1 MLKNNKKDIYSIRK
15 VHGIVGSLL
24 IGMSILGAAQLAQ
37 QNNTNL
43 EVGETQSQMSLP
55 RKDTWDGKWV
65 APKMGETI
73 NRANYNEGD
82 IHSIVRLKSDKGIGT
97 GTFVRKNTILTAAH
111 VVADGNNLTYTTKYK
126 GKYIT
131 RPIKKSQIHLFRSSK
146 GKVYNPG
153 EEFNSDQQYV
163 DLALITLDDN
173 IHEINPRVTK
183 LMDIVDTPWVSN
195 SGDPIKYR
203 GIPDSQGGLFNDKDI
218 YESKGRITHFGRNF
232 PFTREKFIDYS
243 KTAGDTGMT
252 GAAVQNKDGYIYGVY
267 IGNEAGETDVYDSAN
282 SLSLEFSKE
291 HLDWIYSLINKNS
304 NQNRDRTERNSSSV
318 AENQGNKVLHNNTT
332 KKPENAKHTDP
343 RDWMGGGG
351 FGNASS
357 APSRS
362 SQPVNAGGVTVSG
375 GGNSTSHTT
384 SIGNR
389 SNYNEIAKPDLRNNN
404 TDNNTVNNT
413 RPWKIENTIHNKSAK
428 IIFKLLT
435 EKYGLSGESASGW
448 MAIMEYE
455 SLFHPYQ
462 TGIGTDSNHYGLFM
476 LNENRYKSSKYYKE
490 NATLEEEIA
499 NQIQFFIDN
508 HVLSESS
515 QSFLKEN
522 NIKDIN
528 LVDNLSGISTNILHK
543 LLNNNNSDVNEN
555 IIKVSEEINEFF
567 NKDKIKA
574 DHNKLLKNKLIKEI
588 KNSTESKPADKPSSD
603 NTENKP
609 VNKPSSANT
618 ENKPVN
624 KPSSTNTETK
634 PVNKPSSTNTETKP
648 VDKPSSTNT
657 GNKPVDKPSST
668 NTEAKPA
675 DKPSSSNTE
684 TKPVD
689 KPSSANT
696 EAKPADKPSSAN
708 TENKPVD
715 KPSST
720 NTETKPVDKPSS
732 ANTENK
738 PADKPSST
746 NTENKPVNKPSS
758 TNTETKP
765 VDKPSSAN
773 TEAKPVDKP
782 STNNKQTVE
791 NKVIVKDKN
800 NLTKEEINK
809 INDKIKE
816 TKPESFVINTT
827 KDIKDLKLSDKD
839 VISSLIDNNLEG
851 KKVSEIEVKNE
862 LPKNEKG
869 IIIAKVE
876 ENKETKT
883 NKLVLETIPSK
894 DLIVEE
900 KENNKLL
907 EKEKEIDNIVEDVN
921 NDEVKNLVAEKDEL
935 KVTRFISKDGKE
947 IKDAEVG
954 ENKDK
959 EIKDKDGNVY
969 ELETTE
975 TKDGITTNV
984 YKLKEDK
991 VTEKEEK
998 PENKLEDKSQSVKP
1012 DKKADE
1018 DKISDIIDDVNK
1030 VDEKENKLSED
1041 GTKALI
1047 NEKEELKVTKFV
1059 TKDGKE
1065 IKEAEVG
1072 EDKDKEVKDKDG
1084 NVYELETTET
1094 KDGITTNVYK
1104 LKSEDKKVS
1113 PTEIEDKTISPVEVN
1128 ENTKPENKSD
1138 LEEIKKETKKDK
1150 KSSNDSNLNTERTNT
1165 SSKVNNN
1172 SNKNTSNNS
1181 SSSNSETT
1189 RQTPNTSVGNNNSAL
1204 LFGTS
1209 LMSAGLAGIAL
1220 KRRKNN

>member
-97 GTFVRKNTILTAAH
+97 GTFVRKNAILTAAH

-131 RPIKKSQIHLFRSSK
+131 REIKKSQIHLFRSSK

-173 IHEINPRVTK
+173 IYEINPRVTK
-183 LMDIVDTPWVSN
+183 LMDIVDSPWVSN

-203 GIPDSQGGLFNDKDI
+203 GIPASQGGLFNDKDI
-218 YESKGRITHFGRNF
+218 YESKGRITHFARDYAY
-232 PFTREKFIDYS
+232 TREKFIDYS

-252 GAAVQNKDGYIYGVY
+252 GAAVQNEDGYIYGVY
-267 IGNEAGETDVYDSAN
+267 IGNEAGDQEVYHSAN
-282 SLSLEFSKE
+282 SMSLEFSKE
-291 HLDWIYSLINKNS
+291 HLDWIYSIITKNS
-304 NQNRDRTERNSSSV
+304 NQSRNKNERNSSAV
-318 AENQGNKVLHNNTT
+318 AENQGNKILNLNTT
-332 KKPENAKHTDP
+332 KKPDNAKHADP

-351 FGNASS
+351 FGNFSTETSRNSQHVGVGGFSS
-357 APSRS
+357 PKTD
-362 SQPVNAGGVTVSG
+362 NL
-375 GGNSTSHTT
+375 TSNTIT
-384 SIGNR
+384 DSNR
-389 SNYNEIAKPDLRNNN
+389 SNYNDIAKPDLRNNN
-404 TDNNTVNNT
+404 NTNTNLLNNV
-413 RPWKIENTIHNKSAK
+413 RPWKIENTIQNKSAK

-448 MAIMEYE
+448 MANIEYE

-462 TGIGTDSNHYGLFM
+462 KDTGIDSFNSGNYGLFM
-476 LNENRYKSSKYYKE
+476 LNENKYKSSKYYKE
-490 NATLEEEIA
+490 NATLEEEIS

-528 LVDNLSGISTNILHK
+528 LVDNSFGTSTNILHK
-543 LLNNNNSDVNEN
+543 LLIKNNSDVDEG

-588 KNSTESKPADKPSSD
+588 KNSTE
-603 NTENKP
+603 
-609 VNKPSSANT
+609 
-618 ENKPVN
+618 
-624 KPSSTNTETK
+624 TK
-634 PVNKPSSTNTETKP
+634 PVNKPSTS
-648 VDKPSSTNT
+648 
-657 GNKPVDKPSST
+657 
-668 NTEAKPA
+668 
-675 DKPSSSNTE
+675 
-684 TKPVD
+684 
-689 KPSSANT
+689 
-696 EAKPADKPSSAN
+696 N
-708 TENKPVD
+708 TENKPVS
-715 KPSST
+715 KPST
-720 NTETKPVDKPSS
+720 
-732 ANTENK
+732 
-738 PADKPSST
+738 T
-746 NTENKPVNKPSS
+746 NTENKPTDKHST
-758 TNTETKP
+758 TNTESKP
-765 VDKPSSAN
+765 VS
-773 TEAKPVDKP
+773 KP
-782 STNNKQTVE
+782 STNKQTIE

-800 NLTKEEINK
+800 NLTKEEVNK

-816 TKPESFVINTT
+816 TKPESFIINTT
-827 KDIKDLKLSDKD
+827 KDIKNLKLSDKD
-839 VISSLIDNNLEG
+839 VIFSLMDNNLEN
-851 KKVSEIEVKNE
+851 KKVSKIEIKNE

-869 IIIAKVE
+869 IIVATVE

-935 KVTRFISKDGKE
+935 KVTRFVTKDGKE

-969 ELETTE
+969 ELQTTE

-984 YKLKEDK
+984 YKLKENK

-998 PENKLEDKSQSVKP
+998 TENKLEDKSQSVKP

-1030 VDEKENKLSED
+1030 VDEKENKPSED

-1047 NEKEELKVTKFV
+1047 NEKEELKVTKFI
-1059 TKDGKE
+1059 TKNGKE

-1072 EDKDKEVKDKDG
+1072 KNKDKEVKDKDG

-1104 LKSEDKKVS
+1104 LKSEYQRVS
-1113 PTEIEDKTISPVEVN
+1113 PNEIENKTISPVEVN

-1138 LEEIKKETKKDK
+1138 LAEIKKETKKDK
-1150 KSSNDSNLNTERTNT
+1150 KLSNDSNLNTERTNT

-1172 SNKNTSNNS
+1172 LNKNTSNNS
-1181 SSSNSETT
+1181 SSSNNETT
-1189 RQTPNTSVGNNNSAL
+1189 RQTPNTSVGNNNSSL

-1209 LMSAGLAGIAL
+1209 LMSAGLASIAL

>member
-65 APKMGETI
+65 APYMGNTI
-73 NRANYNEGD
+73 NRTNYNAGD
-82 IHSIVRLKSDKGIGT
+82 VHSIVRLKSDKGIGT
-97 GTFVRKNTILTAAH
+97 GTFIRKNTILTAAH

-131 RPIKKSQIHLFRSSK
+131 RPIKKSQIHLFKSK
-146 GKVYNPG
+146 DGKVYNPG

-173 IHEINPRVTK
+173 IHEINPRVTI

-195 SGDPIKYR
+195 SGDPIRYR
-203 GIPDSQGGLFNDKDI
+203 GIPASQGGLFNDKDI
-218 YESKGRITHFGRNF
+218 YEANGRITHFGRNYSYI
-232 PFTREKFIDYS
+232 REKFIDYS

-252 GAAVQNKDGYIYGVY
+252 GAAVQNADGYVYGVY
-267 IGNEAGETDVYDSAN
+267 IGNEAGEQENYSSAN
-282 SLSLEFSKE
+282 SMSLEFSQE
-291 HLDWIYSLINKNS
+291 HLDWIYSLITKNS
-304 NQNRDRTERNSSSV
+304 NQNRNKSERNSSSV
-318 AENQGNKVLHNNTT
+318 AENQGNHELAPGITS
-332 KKPENAKHTDP
+332 KPENAKHTDP

-362 SQPVNAGGVTVSG
+362 SQPVNAGGVSVSG

-384 SIGNR
+384 SISNR

-404 TDNNTVNNT
+404 TDNNIVNNI

-462 TGIGTDSNHYGLFM
+462 TGIGNDSNHYGLFM
-476 LNENRYKSSKYYKE
+476 LNENTYKSSKYYKE

-499 NQIQFFIDN
+499 NQLQFFIDN
-508 HVLSESS
+508 HILSESS

-528 LVDNLSGISTNILHK
+528 LVDNSSGISTNILHK

-588 KNSTESKPADKPSSD
+588 KNSTESKPADKPSS
-603 NTENKP
+603 
-609 VNKPSSANT
+609 ANT

-624 KPSSTNTETK
+624 KPSSTNTEA
-634 PVNKPSSTNTETKP
+634 KP

-657 GNKPVDKPSST
+657 ENKPINKPSST

-675 DKPSSSNTE
+675 DKPSS
-684 TKPVD
+684 
-689 KPSSANT
+689 A
-696 EAKPADKPSSAN
+696 
-708 TENKPVD
+708 
-715 KPSST
+715 
-720 NTETKPVDKPSS
+720 
-732 ANTENK
+732 
-738 PADKPSST
+738 

-773 TEAKPVDKP
+773 TENKPVNKPSSTNTETKPVDKP

-827 KDIKDLKLSDKD
+827 KNIKDLKLSDKD
-839 VISSLIDNNLEG
+839 VISSLIENNLES

-894 DLIVEE
+894 NLIVEE

-935 KVTRFISKDGKE
+935 KVTRFVTKDGKEIREAEVGENKDKEVKDKDGNVYELETTDTKDGITTNVYKLKENKNTEKEEKPENKLEDKSQSVKPDKKTDEDKISDIIDDVNKVDEKENKPSEDGTKALINEKDELKVTKFVTKDGKE

-969 ELETTE
+969 ELETAE
-975 TKDGITTNV
+975 TKDGITTN
-984 YKLKEDK
+984 
-991 VTEKEEK
+991 
-998 PENKLEDKSQSVKP
+998 
-1012 DKKADE
+1012 
-1018 DKISDIIDDVNK
+1018 I
-1030 VDEKENKLSED
+1030 
-1041 GTKALI
+1041 
-1047 NEKEELKVTKFV
+1047 
-1059 TKDGKE
+1059 
-1065 IKEAEVG
+1065 
-1072 EDKDKEVKDKDG
+1072 
-1084 NVYELETTET
+1084 
-1094 KDGITTNVYK
+1094 YK

-1113 PTEIEDKTISPVEVN
+1113 PTEIEDKTISPVEIN

-1138 LEEIKKETKKDK
+1138 LPETKKDK
-1150 KSSNDSNLNTERTNT
+1150 KSSNDSNLNKEKTNT
-1165 SSKVNNN
+1165 NSKVNES

-1209 LMSAGLAGIAL
+1209 LMSTGLAGIAL

>member
-97 GTFVRKNTILTAAH
+97 GTFVRKNAILTAAH

-131 RPIKKSQIHLFRSSK
+131 REIKKSQIHLFRSSK

-173 IHEINPRVTK
+173 IYEINPRVTK
-183 LMDIVDTPWVSN
+183 LMDIVDSPWVSN

-203 GIPDSQGGLFNDKDI
+203 GIPASQGGLFNDKDI
-218 YESKGRITHFGRNF
+218 YESKGRITHFARDYAY
-232 PFTREKFIDYS
+232 TREKFIDYS

-252 GAAVQNKDGYIYGVY
+252 GAAVQNEDGYIYGVY
-267 IGNEAGETDVYDSAN
+267 IGNEAGDQEVYHSAN
-282 SLSLEFSKE
+282 SMSLEFSKE
-291 HLDWIYSLINKNS
+291 HLDWIYSIITKNS
-304 NQNRDRTERNSSSV
+304 NQNRNKNERNSSAV
-318 AENQGNKVLHNNTT
+318 AENQGNKILNLNTS
-332 KKPENAKHTDP
+332 KKPDNAKHADP

-351 FGNASS
+351 FGNFSTET
-357 APSRS
+357 SRN
-362 SQPVNAGGVTVSG
+362 SQHVGVGGF
-375 GGNSTSHTT
+375 STSKTDNLTSNTT
-384 SIGNR
+384 SISNR
-389 SNYNEIAKPDLRNNN
+389 SNYNEIAKPDLRNHN

-413 RPWKIENTIHNKSAK
+413 RPWKIENSIHNKSAK

-462 TGIGTDSNHYGLFM
+462 TGIGADSNHYGLFM

-528 LVDNLSGISTNILHK
+528 LVDNSSGISTNILHK
-543 LLNNNNSDVNEN
+543 LLNKNNSDVDEN

-588 KNSTESKPADKPSSD
+588 KNSTESKPADKPSSI
-603 NTENKP
+603 NTEAKP
-609 VNKPSSANT
+609 VEKPSTTNT
-618 ENKPVN
+618 EAKPVEKPSTTNTEAKPVSKPSTTNTETKPVSKPSTTNTETKPAN

-634 PVNKPSSTNTETKP
+634 PANKPSSTNTETKP
-648 VDKPSSTNT
+648 ANKPSTTNT
-657 GNKPVDKPSST
+657 ETKPANKPSTT
-668 NTEAKPA
+668 NTEAKPV
-675 DKPSSSNTE
+675 S
-684 TKPVD
+684 
-689 KPSSANT
+689 
-696 EAKPADKPSSAN
+696 
-708 TENKPVD
+708 
-715 KPSST
+715 
-720 NTETKPVDKPSS
+720 
-732 ANTENK
+732 
-738 PADKPSST
+738 
-746 NTENKPVNKPSS
+746 
-758 TNTETKP
+758 
-765 VDKPSSAN
+765 
-773 TEAKPVDKP
+773 KP
-782 STNNKQTVE
+782 STTKQTVG
-791 NKVIVKDKN
+791 NKVIVKNKN

-809 INDKIKE
+809 INDKVKE

-851 KKVSEIEVKNE
+851 KKVSEIEVNNE

-935 KVTRFISKDGKE
+935 KITRFVTKDGKE
-947 IKDAEVG
+947 IKETEVG

-959 EIKDKDGNVY
+959 EIKDKDGNAY

-998 PENKLEDKSQSVKP
+998 PENKLEDKSQSIKP

-1030 VDEKENKLSED
+1030 VDEKENKPSED

-1059 TKDGKE
+1059 TKEGKE

-1072 EDKDKEVKDKDG
+1072 ENKDKEIKDKDG
-1084 NVYELETTET
+1084 NAYELETTET

-1128 ENTKPENKSD
+1128 ENVKTENKSD
-1138 LEEIKKETKKDK
+1138 LVEIKKETKKDE
-1150 KSSNDSNLNTERTNT
+1150 KSFKDSNLNTERTNT
-1165 SSKVNNN
+1165 SSKVNDN
-1172 SNKNTSNNS
+1172 SNKNTSNNFS
-1181 SSSNSETT
+1181 SLNSETV

>member
-111 VVADGNNLTYTTKYK
+111 VVADGSNLTYTTKYK

-131 RPIKKSQIHLFRSSK
+131 RPIKKSQIHLFKSSK

-183 LMDIVDTPWVSN
+183 LMDIVDTPWISN
-195 SGDPIKYR
+195 SGDHIRYR

-218 YESKGRITHFGRNF
+218 YESKGRIAHFGRNY
-232 PFTREKFIDYS
+232 PFTREKFVDYS

-267 IGNEAGETDVYDSAN
+267 IGNEAGDQETFESAN
-282 SLSLEFSKE
+282 SLSLEFSQE
-291 HLDWIYSLINKNS
+291 HLDWIYSFINKNS
-304 NQNRDRTERNSSSV
+304 NQNRDKSERNSSAV
-318 AENQGNKVLHNNTT
+318 AENQGNHILFDTET

-351 FGNASS
+351 FG
-357 APSRS
+357 
-362 SQPVNAGGVTVSG
+362 
-375 GGNSTSHTT
+375 GNSAEPSKWKQSQGSSGAAGSTSGSSISNT
-384 SIGNR
+384 SLTGHS
-389 SNYNEIAKPDLRNNN
+389 SNYTENSKPDLRNNN
-404 TDNNTVNNT
+404 PETNHVNIEK
-413 RPWKIENTIHNKSAK
+413 PWKSENTINNKSAK

-435 EKYGLSGESASGW
+435 EKYGLSGEAASGW
-448 MAIMEYE
+448 MANIESK
-455 SLFHPYQ
+455 SLFNPYQ
-462 TGIGTDSNHYGLFM
+462 KQESNGLFNLNSYGLFM
-476 LNENRYKSSKYYKE
+476 VNENNYKASKYYKE
-490 NATLEEEIA
+490 NSSLEDEIA

-515 QSFLKEN
+515 QNFLKEN

-528 LVDNLSGISTNILHK
+528 LVDNSPATTTNILYK
-543 LLNNNNSDVNEN
+543 LIMRNNSDANRYTLNVA
-555 IIKVSEEINEFF
+555 KEIDELF
-567 NKDKIKA
+567 NKDKITA
-574 DHNKLLKNKLIKEI
+574 DQNKLLKNKLIKEI
-588 KNSTESKPADKPSSD
+588 KSS
-603 NTENKP
+603 
-609 VNKPSSANT
+609 
-618 ENKPVN
+618 
-624 KPSSTNTETK
+624 TETK
-634 PVNKPSSTNTETKP
+634 PS
-648 VDKPSSTNT
+648 DKPST
-657 GNKPVDKPSST
+657 
-668 NTEAKPA
+668 
-675 DKPSSSNTE
+675 
-684 TKPVD
+684 
-689 KPSSANT
+689 
-696 EAKPADKPSSAN
+696 N

-715 KPSST
+715 KPSTT
-720 NTETKPVDKPSS
+720 NTTET
-732 ANTENK
+732 K

-746 NTENKPVNKPSS
+746 NAESKPADKPSSTNAETKPVNKPSTTNTES
-758 TNTETKP
+758 KPVNKPSTTNTETKP
-765 VDKPSSAN
+765 
-773 TEAKPVDKP
+773 TDKP
-782 STNNKQTVE
+782 STTNTENKPSTNKQTVE

-800 NLTKEEINK
+800 NLTKEEVNK
-809 INDKIKE
+809 INDKLKE
-816 TKPESFVINTT
+816 TRPESFVINTT

-935 KVTRFISKDGKE
+935 KVTRFVTKDGKE
-947 IKDAEVG
+947 IKEAEVG

-1012 DKKADE
+1012 DKKTDE

-1030 VDEKENKLSED
+1030 VDEKENKPSED

-1072 EDKDKEVKDKDG
+1072 ENKGKEVKDKDG

-1104 LKSEDKKVS
+1104 LKSVDKKVS

-1165 SSKVNNN
+1165 SSKVNDN

>member
-97 GTFVRKNTILTAAH
+97 GTFVRKNAILTAAH

-131 RPIKKSQIHLFRSSK
+131 REIKKSQIHLFRSSK

-173 IHEINPRVTK
+173 IYEINPRVTK
-183 LMDIVDTPWVSN
+183 LMDIVDSPWVSN

-203 GIPDSQGGLFNDKDI
+203 GIPASQGGLFNDKDI
-218 YESKGRITHFGRNF
+218 YESKGRIAHFARDYAY
-232 PFTREKFIDYS
+232 TREKFIDYS

-252 GAAVQNKDGYIYGVY
+252 GAAVQNEDGYIYGVY
-267 IGNEAGETDVYDSAN
+267 IGNEAGDQEVYHSAN
-282 SLSLEFSKE
+282 SMSLEFSKE
-291 HLDWIYSLINKNS
+291 HLDWIYSIITKNS
-304 NQNRDRTERNSSSV
+304 NQNRNKNERNSSAV
-318 AENQGNKVLHNNTT
+318 AENQGNKILNLNTS
-332 KKPENAKHTDP
+332 KKPDNAKHADP

-351 FGNASS
+351 FGNFSTET
-357 APSRS
+357 SRN
-362 SQPVNAGGVTVSG
+362 SQHVGVGGF
-375 GGNSTSHTT
+375 STSKTDNLTSNTT
-384 SIGNR
+384 SISNR
-389 SNYNEIAKPDLRNNN
+389 SNYNEIAKPDLRNHN

-413 RPWKIENTIHNKSAK
+413 RPWKIENSIHNKSAK

-462 TGIGTDSNHYGLFM
+462 TGIGADSNHYGLFM

-528 LVDNLSGISTNILHK
+528 LVDNSSGISTNILHK
-543 LLNNNNSDVNEN
+543 LLNKNNSDVDEN

-588 KNSTESKPADKPSSD
+588 KNSTESKPADKPSSI
-603 NTENKP
+603 NTEAKP
-609 VNKPSSANT
+609 VEKPSTTNT
-618 ENKPVN
+618 EAKPVSKPSTTNTETKPVSKPSTTNTETKPAN

-634 PVNKPSSTNTETKP
+634 PANKPSSTNTETKP
-648 VDKPSSTNT
+648 ANKPSTTNT
-657 GNKPVDKPSST
+657 ETKPANKPSTT
-668 NTEAKPA
+668 NTEAKPV
-675 DKPSSSNTE
+675 S
-684 TKPVD
+684 
-689 KPSSANT
+689 
-696 EAKPADKPSSAN
+696 
-708 TENKPVD
+708 
-715 KPSST
+715 
-720 NTETKPVDKPSS
+720 
-732 ANTENK
+732 
-738 PADKPSST
+738 
-746 NTENKPVNKPSS
+746 
-758 TNTETKP
+758 
-765 VDKPSSAN
+765 
-773 TEAKPVDKP
+773 KP
-782 STNNKQTVE
+782 STTKQTVG
-791 NKVIVKDKN
+791 NKVIVKNKN

-809 INDKIKE
+809 INDKVKE

-851 KKVSEIEVKNE
+851 KKVSEIEVNNE

-935 KVTRFISKDGKE
+935 KITRFVTKDGKE
-947 IKDAEVG
+947 IKETEVG

-959 EIKDKDGNVY
+959 EIKDKDGNAY

-998 PENKLEDKSQSVKP
+998 PENKLEDKSQSIKP

-1030 VDEKENKLSED
+1030 VDEKENKPSED

-1059 TKDGKE
+1059 TKEGKE

-1072 EDKDKEVKDKDG
+1072 ENKDKEIKDKDG
-1084 NVYELETTET
+1084 NAYELETTET

-1128 ENTKPENKSD
+1128 ENVKTENKSD
-1138 LEEIKKETKKDK
+1138 LVEIKKETKKDE
-1150 KSSNDSNLNTERTNT
+1150 KSFKDSNLNTERTNT
-1165 SSKVNNN
+1165 SSKVNDN
-1172 SNKNTSNNS
+1172 SNKNTSNNFS
-1181 SSSNSETT
+1181 SLNSETV

>member
-15 VHGIVGSLL
+15 IHGIVGSLL
-24 IGMSILGAAQLAQ
+24 IGMSILGSAQLAQ

-351 FGNASS
+351 FGTASS

-362 SQPVNAGGVTVSG
+362 SQPVNAGGASVSG
-375 GGNSTSHTT
+375 GGNSTSNTT

-448 MAIMEYE
+448 MTIMEYE

-528 LVDNLSGISTNILHK
+528 LVDNSSGISTNILHK

-588 KNSTESKPADKPSSD
+588 KNSTESKPADKPSSA
-603 NTENKP
+603 NTEAKP
-609 VNKPSSANT
+609 ADKPSSANT

-634 PVNKPSSTNTETKP
+634 PVDKPSSTNTETKP
-648 VDKPSSTNT
+648 ADKPSSTNT
-657 GNKPVDKPSST
+657 ETKPADKPSST

-675 DKPSSSNTE
+675 DKPSS
-684 TKPVD
+684 
-689 KPSSANT
+689 
-696 EAKPADKPSSAN
+696 AN
-708 TENKPVD
+708 TENR
-715 KPSST
+715 
-720 NTETKPVDKPSS
+720 
-732 ANTENK
+732 
-738 PADKPSST
+738 
-746 NTENKPVNKPSS
+746 PVNKPSS
-758 TNTETKP
+758 TNTE
-765 VDKPSSAN
+765 N
-773 TEAKPVDKP
+773 KPVDKP

-800 NLTKEEINK
+800 NLTKEEVNK

-839 VISSLIDNNLEG
+839 VISSLINNNLEG

-876 ENKETKT
+876 ENKEAKT

-894 DLIVEE
+894 DLIIEE

-907 EKEKEIDNIVEDVN
+907 EKEREIDNIVEDVN
-921 NDEVKNLVAEKDEL
+921 NDEVKNLAAEKDEL
-935 KVTRFISKDGKE
+935 KVTRFVTKDGKE

-954 ENKDK
+954 ETKDK

-975 TKDGITTNV
+975 TKDGISTN
-984 YKLKEDK
+984 
-991 VTEKEEK
+991 
-998 PENKLEDKSQSVKP
+998 
-1012 DKKADE
+1012 
-1018 DKISDIIDDVNK
+1018 I
-1030 VDEKENKLSED
+1030 
-1041 GTKALI
+1041 
-1047 NEKEELKVTKFV
+1047 
-1059 TKDGKE
+1059 
-1065 IKEAEVG
+1065 
-1072 EDKDKEVKDKDG
+1072 
-1084 NVYELETTET
+1084 
-1094 KDGITTNVYK
+1094 YK

-1113 PTEIEDKTISPVEVN
+1113 STEIEDKTISPVEIN
-1128 ENTKPENKSD
+1128 ENTKTENKSD
-1138 LEEIKKETKKDK
+1138 LEETKKDK
-1150 KSSNDSNLNTERTNT
+1150 KSSNDSNLNKEKTNT
-1165 SSKVNNN
+1165 NHKVNDS
-1172 SNKNTSNNS
+1172 SNKNTYNNS

-1189 RQTPNTSVGNNNSAL
+1189 RQTPNTSVGNNNSVL

>member
-720 NTETKPVDKPSS
+720 NTE
-732 ANTENK
+732 
-738 PADKPSST
+738 
-746 NTENKPVNKPSS
+746 NKPVNKPSS

-1072 EDKDKEVKDKDG
+1072 ENKDKEVKDKDG

-1104 LKSEDKKVS
+1104 LKSENKKVS

>member
-37 QNNTNL
+37 QNNPNL

-111 VVADGNNLTYTTKYK
+111 VVADGSNLTYTTKYK

-131 RPIKKSQIHLFRSSK
+131 RPIKKSQIHLFKSSK

-362 SQPVNAGGVTVSG
+362 SQPVNAGGASVSG

-389 SNYNEIAKPDLRNNN
+389 SNYNEISKPDLRNHN

-413 RPWKIENTIHNKSAK
+413 RPWRIENTIHNKSAK

-462 TGIGTDSNHYGLFM
+462 TGIGADSNHYGLFM
-476 LNENRYKSSKYYKE
+476 LNENKYKSSKYYKE
-490 NATLEEEIA
+490 NATLEEEIE

-515 QSFLKEN
+515 QIFLKEN

-528 LVDNLSGISTNILHK
+528 LVDNSSGISTNILHK
-543 LLNNNNSDVNEN
+543 LLIKNNSDVNED
-555 IIKVSEEINEFF
+555 IIKVSGEINEFF

-574 DHNKLLKNKLIKEI
+574 DYNKLLKNKLIKEI
-588 KNSTESKPADKPSSD
+588 KNSTESKPADKPSTT

-609 VNKPSSANT
+609 VDKSSSTNTKNKPVDKTSTTNT
-618 ENKPVN
+618 ENKSED
-624 KPSSTNTETK
+624 KPYN
-634 PVNKPSSTNTETKP
+634 TNTETKP
-648 VDKPSSTNT
+648 VDKLSTNT
-657 GNKPVDKPSST
+657 KNKPVDKPSST
-668 NTEAKPA
+668 NTK
-675 DKPSSSNTE
+675 
-684 TKPVD
+684 
-689 KPSSANT
+689 
-696 EAKPADKPSSAN
+696 
-708 TENKPVD
+708 NKPVD
-715 KPSST
+715 KPSTT
-720 NTETKPVDKPSS
+720 NTETKPVD
-732 ANTENK
+732 N
-738 PADKPSST
+738 
-746 NTENKPVNKPSS
+746 
-758 TNTETKP
+758 
-765 VDKPSSAN
+765 
-773 TEAKPVDKP
+773 P
-782 STNNKQTVE
+782 STTKQTVR

-809 INDKIKE
+809 INDKVKEIKA
-816 TKPESFVINTT
+816 ESFVINTT

-839 VISSLIDNNLEG
+839 VVSSLINNNLEG

-894 DLIVEE
+894 DLIIEE

-907 EKEKEIDNIVEDVN
+907 EKEREIDNIVEDVN
-921 NDEVKNLVAEKDEL
+921 NDKVKNLAAEKDEL
-935 KVTRFISKDGKE
+935 KVTRFLTKDGKE

-954 ENKDK
+954 ETKDKEIKDKDGNIYELETAETKDGITTNVYKLKENKNTEKEEKPENKLEDKSQSVKSDKKADEDKISDIIDNVNKVDEKENKPSGDGTKILINEKEELKVTKFVTKDGKEIKDAEVGETKDK

-975 TKDGITTNV
+975 TKDGISTN
-984 YKLKEDK
+984 
-991 VTEKEEK
+991 
-998 PENKLEDKSQSVKP
+998 
-1012 DKKADE
+1012 
-1018 DKISDIIDDVNK
+1018 I
-1030 VDEKENKLSED
+1030 
-1041 GTKALI
+1041 
-1047 NEKEELKVTKFV
+1047 
-1059 TKDGKE
+1059 
-1065 IKEAEVG
+1065 
-1072 EDKDKEVKDKDG
+1072 
-1084 NVYELETTET
+1084 
-1094 KDGITTNVYK
+1094 YK

-1113 PTEIEDKTISPVEVN
+1113 SIEIEDKTISPVEIN
-1128 ENTKPENKSD
+1128 ENTKTENKSD
-1138 LEEIKKETKKDK
+1138 LAETKKNK
-1150 KSSNDSNLNTERTNT
+1150 KSSNDSNLNKEKTNT
-1165 SSKVNNN
+1165 NSKVNDS

-1189 RQTPNTSVGNNNSAL
+1189 RQTPNTSVGNNNSVL

>member
-65 APKMGETI
+65 APYMGNTI
-73 NRANYNEGD
+73 NRTNYNAGD
-82 IHSIVRLKSDKGIGT
+82 VHSIVRLKSDKGIGT
-97 GTFVRKNTILTAAH
+97 GTFIRKNTILTAAH

-131 RPIKKSQIHLFRSSK
+131 RPIKKSQIHLFKSK
-146 GKVYNPG
+146 DGKVYNPG

-195 SGDPIKYR
+195 SGDPIRYR
-203 GIPDSQGGLFNDKDI
+203 GIPASQGGLFNDKDI
-218 YESKGRITHFGRNF
+218 YEVNGRITHFGRNYSYI
-232 PFTREKFIDYS
+232 REKFIDYS

-252 GAAVQNKDGYIYGVY
+252 GAAVQNADGYVYGVY
-267 IGNEAGETDVYDSAN
+267 IGNESGEQENYSSAN
-282 SLSLEFSKE
+282 SMSLEFSKE
-291 HLDWIYSLINKNS
+291 HLDWIYSLITKNS
-304 NQNRDRTERNSSSV
+304 NQNRNKSERNSSSV
-318 AENQGNKVLHNNTT
+318 AENQGNHELAPGITS
-332 KKPENAKHTDP
+332 KPENAKHTDP

-462 TGIGTDSNHYGLFM
+462 TGIGADSNHYGLFM

-528 LVDNLSGISTNILHK
+528 LVDNSSGISTNILHK
-543 LLNNNNSDVNEN
+543 LLIKNNSDVNED
-555 IIKVSEEINEFF
+555 IIKVSGEINEFF

-588 KNSTESKPADKPSSD
+588 KNSTESKPTDKP
-603 NTENKP
+603 
-609 VNKPSSANT
+609 
-618 ENKPVN
+618 
-624 KPSSTNTETK
+624 
-634 PVNKPSSTNTETKP
+634 STNTETKP
-648 VDKPSSTNT
+648 VDKPS
-657 GNKPVDKPSST
+657 
-668 NTEAKPA
+668 A
-675 DKPSSSNTE
+675 
-684 TKPVD
+684 
-689 KPSSANT
+689 
-696 EAKPADKPSSAN
+696 
-708 TENKPVD
+708 
-715 KPSST
+715 T
-720 NTETKPVDKPSS
+720 NTETKPVDKPSTT
-732 ANTENK
+732 NTEIKPVDKPSTTNTEIK
-738 PADKPSST
+738 PADKHSTT
-746 NTENKPVNKPSS
+746 NTETKPADKHST

-765 VDKPSSAN
+765 VN
-773 TEAKPVDKP
+773 KP
-782 STNNKQTVE
+782 STTNTETKPVNKPSTTNTETKPVNKPSTTKQTVE

-800 NLTKEEINK
+800 NLTEEEINK
-809 INDKIKE
+809 INDKVKE

-935 KVTRFISKDGKE
+935 KVTRFVTKDGKE

-975 TKDGITTNV
+975 TKDGITTNI
-984 YKLKEDK
+984 YKLKENK
-991 VTEKEEK
+991 NTEKEEK

-1018 DKISDIIDDVNK
+1018 DKISDIIEDVNK
-1030 VDEKENKLSED
+1030 VDEKENKPSED

-1065 IKEAEVG
+1065 IKDAEVG
-1072 EDKDKEVKDKDG
+1072 ENKDKEIKDKDG
-1084 NVYELETTET
+1084 NVYELETTDT

-1113 PTEIEDKTISPVEVN
+1113 PNEIEDKTISPIEVN

-1138 LEEIKKETKKDK
+1138 LAEIKKEDK
-1150 KSSNDSNLNTERTNT
+1150 KSYNDSNLNTERTNT
-1165 SSKVNNN
+1165 SSKVNDN
-1172 SNKNTSNNS
+1172 SNKNTPNN

>member
-65 APKMGETI
+65 APYMGNTI
-73 NRANYNEGD
+73 NRTNYNAGD
-82 IHSIVRLKSDKGIGT
+82 VHSIVRLKSDKGIGT
-97 GTFVRKNTILTAAH
+97 GTFIRKNTILTAAH
-111 VVADGNNLTYTTKYK
+111 VVADGSNLTYTTKYK

-131 RPIKKSQIHLFRSSK
+131 RPIKKSQIHLFKSK
-146 GKVYNPG
+146 DGKVYNPG

-195 SGDPIKYR
+195 SGDPIRYR
-203 GIPDSQGGLFNDKDI
+203 GIPASQGGLFNDKDI
-218 YESKGRITHFGRNF
+218 YEANGRITHFGRNYSYI
-232 PFTREKFIDYS
+232 REKFIDYS

-252 GAAVQNKDGYIYGVY
+252 GAAVQNADGYVYGVY
-267 IGNEAGETDVYDSAN
+267 IGNESGEQENYSSAN
-282 SLSLEFSKE
+282 SMSLEFSQE
-291 HLDWIYSLINKNS
+291 HLDWIYSLITKNS
-304 NQNRDRTERNSSSV
+304 NQNRNKSERNSSSV
-318 AENQGNKVLHNNTT
+318 AENQGNHELAPGITS
-332 KKPENAKHTDP
+332 KPENAKHTDP

-362 SQPVNAGGVTVSG
+362 SQPVNAGGVTISG

-404 TDNNTVNNT
+404 TDNNTVNNI

-462 TGIGTDSNHYGLFM
+462 TGIGNDSNHYGLFM

-499 NQIQFFIDN
+499 NQLQFFIDN
-508 HVLSESS
+508 HILSESS

-528 LVDNLSGISTNILHK
+528 LVDNSSGISTNILHK

-588 KNSTESKPADKPSSD
+588 KNSTESKPADKPSSA

-609 VNKPSSANT
+609 VNKPSSINTETKPVNKPSSTNTEAKPVDKPSSTNTEAKPSDKPSSANT

-634 PVNKPSSTNTETKP
+634 PV
-648 VDKPSSTNT
+648 
-657 GNKPVDKPSST
+657 
-668 NTEAKPA
+668 
-675 DKPSSSNTE
+675 
-684 TKPVD
+684 
-689 KPSSANT
+689 
-696 EAKPADKPSSAN
+696 
-708 TENKPVD
+708 
-715 KPSST
+715 
-720 NTETKPVDKPSS
+720 
-732 ANTENK
+732 
-738 PADKPSST
+738 DKPSST

-765 VDKPSSAN
+765 VN
-773 TEAKPVDKP
+773 KP

-827 KDIKDLKLSDKD
+827 KNIKDLKLSDKD

-862 LPKNEKG
+862 LPKNEKS

-921 NDEVKNLVAEKDEL
+921 NDEVKNLVAEKNEL
-935 KVTRFISKDGKE
+935 KVTRFVTKAGKE

-991 VTEKEEK
+991 NTGKEEK

-1018 DKISDIIDDVNK
+1018 DKISDIIEDVNK
-1030 VDEKENKLSED
+1030 VDEKENKPSED

-1065 IKEAEVG
+1065 IKDAEVG
-1072 EDKDKEVKDKDG
+1072 ENKDKEIKDKDG
-1084 NVYELETTET
+1084 NVYELETTDT

-1113 PTEIEDKTISPVEVN
+1113 PNEIEDKTISPIEVN

-1138 LEEIKKETKKDK
+1138 LEEIKKEDK
-1150 KSSNDSNLNTERTNT
+1150 KSSNGSNLNTERTNT
-1165 SSKVNNN
+1165 SSKVNDN
-1172 SNKNTSNNS
+1172 SNKNTPNNS

-1204 LFGTS
+1204 LFSTS
-1209 LMSAGLAGIAL
+1209 LMNAGLAGIAL

>member
-267 IGNEAGETDVYDSAN
+267 IGNESGETDVYDSAN

-462 TGIGTDSNHYGLFM
+462 TGIGNDSNHYGLFM

-490 NATLEEEIA
+490 NATLEEEIV

-528 LVDNLSGISTNILHK
+528 LVDNSSGISTNILHK

-588 KNSTESKPADKPSSD
+588 KNSTESKPADKPSSA

-609 VNKPSSANT
+609 VDKPSSTNTEAKPVDKPSSANTEAKPADKPSSANT

-624 KPSSTNTETK
+624 KPSSTNTEAKPVDKPSSANTEAKPADKPSSANTENK
-634 PVNKPSSTNTETKP
+634 PVNKPSSTNTE
-648 VDKPSSTNT
+648 
-657 GNKPVDKPSST
+657 
-668 NTEAKPA
+668 A
-675 DKPSSSNTE
+675 
-684 TKPVD
+684 KPVD

-732 ANTENK
+732 ANTEAK
-738 PADKPSST
+738 PA
-746 NTENKPVNKPSS
+746 
-758 TNTETKP
+758 
-765 VDKPSSAN
+765 DKPSSAN
-773 TEAKPVDKP
+773 TENKPVDKP

-800 NLTKEEINK
+800 NLTKEEVNK

-827 KDIKDLKLSDKD
+827 KNIKYLKLSDKD
-839 VISSLIDNNLEG
+839 VISSLIENNLES

-894 DLIVEE
+894 NLIVEE

-935 KVTRFISKDGKE
+935 KVTRFMTKDGKE
-947 IKDAEVG
+947 IRDAEVG

-991 VTEKEEK
+991 VTKKEAK

-1012 DKKADE
+1012 DKKTDE

-1030 VDEKENKLSED
+1030 VDEKENKPSED

-1072 EDKDKEVKDKDG
+1072 ENKDKEVKDKDG

-1165 SSKVNNN
+1165 SSKVNDN

>member
-1 MLKNNKKDIYSIRK
+1 
-15 VHGIVGSLL
+15 
-24 IGMSILGAAQLAQ
+24 
-37 QNNTNL
+37 
-43 EVGETQSQMSLP
+43 
-55 RKDTWDGKWV
+55 
-65 APKMGETI
+65 
-73 NRANYNEGD
+73 
-82 IHSIVRLKSDKGIGT
+82 
-97 GTFVRKNTILTAAH
+97 
-111 VVADGNNLTYTTKYK
+111 
-126 GKYIT
+126 
-131 RPIKKSQIHLFRSSK
+131 
-146 GKVYNPG
+146 
-153 EEFNSDQQYV
+153 
-163 DLALITLDDN
+163 
-173 IHEINPRVTK
+173 
-183 LMDIVDTPWVSN
+183 
-195 SGDPIKYR
+195 
-203 GIPDSQGGLFNDKDI
+203 
-218 YESKGRITHFGRNF
+218 
-232 PFTREKFIDYS
+232 
-243 KTAGDTGMT
+243 MT

-362 SQPVNAGGVTVSG
+362 SQPVNAGGASVSG

-389 SNYNEIAKPDLRNNN
+389 SNYNEISKPDLRNHN

-413 RPWKIENTIHNKSAK
+413 RPWRIENTIHNKSAK

-462 TGIGTDSNHYGLFM
+462 TGIGADSNHYGLFM
-476 LNENRYKSSKYYKE
+476 LNENKYKSSKYYKE
-490 NATLEEEIA
+490 NATLEEEIE

-515 QSFLKEN
+515 QIFLKEN

-528 LVDNLSGISTNILHK
+528 LVDNSSGISTNILHK
-543 LLNNNNSDVNEN
+543 LLIKNNSDVNED
-555 IIKVSEEINEFF
+555 IIKVSGEINEFF

-574 DHNKLLKNKLIKEI
+574 DYNKLLKNKLIKEI
-588 KNSTESKPADKPSSD
+588 KNSTESKPADKPS
-603 NTENKP
+603 T
-609 VNKPSSANT
+609 T
-618 ENKPVN
+618 
-624 KPSSTNTETK
+624 
-634 PVNKPSSTNTETKP
+634 
-648 VDKPSSTNT
+648 
-657 GNKPVDKPSST
+657 
-668 NTEAKPA
+668 
-675 DKPSSSNTE
+675 
-684 TKPVD
+684 
-689 KPSSANT
+689 
-696 EAKPADKPSSAN
+696 N

-715 KPSST
+715 KTSTT
-720 NTETKPVDKPSS
+720 NTENKSEDKPYNT
-732 ANTENK
+732 NTENK
-738 PADKPSST
+738 PADKPST
-746 NTENKPVNKPSS
+746 

-765 VDKPSSAN
+765 VDN
-773 TEAKPVDKP
+773 P
-782 STNNKQTVE
+782 STTKQTVR

-809 INDKIKE
+809 INDKVKEIKA
-816 TKPESFVINTT
+816 ESFVINTT

-839 VISSLIDNNLEG
+839 VVSSLINNNLEG

-894 DLIVEE
+894 DLIIEE

-907 EKEKEIDNIVEDVN
+907 EKEREIDNIVEDVN
-921 NDEVKNLVAEKDEL
+921 NDKVKNLAAEKDEL
-935 KVTRFISKDGKE
+935 KVTRFLTKDGKE

-954 ENKDK
+954 ETKDK
-959 EIKDKDGNVY
+959 EIKDKDGNIY
-969 ELETTE
+969 ELETAE

-984 YKLKEDK
+984 YKLKENK
-991 VTEKEEK
+991 NTEKEEK
-998 PENKLEDKSQSVKP
+998 PENKLEDKSQSVKS

-1018 DKISDIIDDVNK
+1018 DKISDIIDNVNK
-1030 VDEKENKLSED
+1030 VDEKENKPSGD
-1041 GTKALI
+1041 GTKILI
-1047 NEKEELKVTKFV
+1047 NEKEELKVTKFA

-1065 IKEAEVG
+1065 IKDAEVG
-1072 EDKDKEVKDKDG
+1072 ETKDKEIKDKYG

-1094 KDGITTNVYK
+1094 KDGISTNIYK

-1113 PTEIEDKTISPVEVN
+1113 STEIEDKTISPVEIN
-1128 ENTKPENKSD
+1128 EKTKTENKSD
-1138 LEEIKKETKKDK
+1138 LAETKKDK
-1150 KSSNDSNLNTERTNT
+1150 KSSNDSNLNKEKTNT
-1165 SSKVNNN
+1165 NSKVNDS

-1189 RQTPNTSVGNNNSAL
+1189 RQTPNTSVGNNNSVL

>member
-304 NQNRDRTERNSSSV
+304 NQNRDRTERNSSAV

-362 SQPVNAGGVTVSG
+362 SQPVNAGGATVSG

-404 TDNNTVNNT
+404 TENNTVNNT

-462 TGIGTDSNHYGLFM
+462 TGIGNDSNHYGLFM

-499 NQIQFFIDN
+499 NQLQFFIDN

-528 LVDNLSGISTNILHK
+528 LVDNSSGISTNILHK

-588 KNSTESKPADKPSSD
+588 KNSTESKPADKPSSA

-609 VNKPSSANT
+609 VNKPSSTNTETKPVNKPSSTNTESKPADKPSSANT
-618 ENKPVN
+618 ETKPVD

-657 GNKPVDKPSST
+657 
-668 NTEAKPA
+668 
-675 DKPSSSNTE
+675 E
-684 TKPVD
+684 T
-689 KPSSANT
+689 
-696 EAKPADKPSSAN
+696 
-708 TENKPVD
+708 
-715 KPSST
+715 
-720 NTETKPVDKPSS
+720 
-732 ANTENK
+732 
-738 PADKPSST
+738 
-746 NTENKPVNKPSS
+746 KPVNKPSS

-773 TEAKPVDKP
+773 TENKPVDKP

-839 VISSLIDNNLEG
+839 VISSLIENNLES

-921 NDEVKNLVAEKDEL
+921 NDEVKNLVAEKNEL
-935 KVTRFISKDGKE
+935 KVTRFVTKDGKEIKEAEVGENKDKTIKDKDGNVYELETTDTKDGITTNVYKLKENKKTEKEEKPENKLEDKSQSVKPDKKSDEDKISDIIDDVNKVDEKENKPSEDGTKALINEKEELKVTKFVTKEGKE

-975 TKDGITTNV
+975 TKDGITTNI
-984 YKLKEDK
+984 YKLK
-991 VTEKEEK
+991 
-998 PENKLEDKSQSVKP
+998 P
-1012 DKKADE
+1012 
-1018 DKISDIIDDVNK
+1018 
-1030 VDEKENKLSED
+1030 
-1041 GTKALI
+1041 
-1047 NEKEELKVTKFV
+1047 
-1059 TKDGKE
+1059 
-1065 IKEAEVG
+1065 
-1072 EDKDKEVKDKDG
+1072 
-1084 NVYELETTET
+1084 
-1094 KDGITTNVYK
+1094 
-1104 LKSEDKKVS
+1104 EDKKVS
-1113 PTEIEDKTISPVEVN
+1113 PTEIEDKTISPVEIN

-1138 LEEIKKETKKDK
+1138 LAGIKEETKKGK

-1165 SSKVNNN
+1165 SSKVNDN

-1181 SSSNSETT
+1181 PSSNNETT
-1189 RQTPNTSVGNNNSAL
+1189 RQTPNTSVGNNNSTL

-1209 LMSAGLAGIAL
+1209 LMSAGLAGISL

>member
-65 APKMGETI
+65 APYMGNTI
-73 NRANYNEGD
+73 NRTNYNAGD
-82 IHSIVRLKSDKGIGT
+82 VHSIVRLKSDKGIGT
-97 GTFVRKNTILTAAH
+97 GTFIRKNTILTAAH
-111 VVADGNNLTYTTKYK
+111 VVADGSNLTYTTKYK

-131 RPIKKSQIHLFRSSK
+131 RPIKKSQIHLFKSK
-146 GKVYNPG
+146 DGKVYNPG

-195 SGDPIKYR
+195 SGDPIRYR
-203 GIPDSQGGLFNDKDI
+203 GMPASQGGLFNDKDI
-218 YESKGRITHFGRNF
+218 YEANGRITHFGRNYSYI
-232 PFTREKFIDYS
+232 REKFIDYS

-252 GAAVQNKDGYIYGVY
+252 GAAVQNSDGYVYGVY
-267 IGNEAGETDVYDSAN
+267 IGNEAGEQENYSSAN
-282 SLSLEFSKE
+282 SMSLEFSQE
-291 HLDWIYSLINKNS
+291 HLDWIYSLIPKNS
-304 NQNRDRTERNSSSV
+304 NQNRNKSERNSSSV
-318 AENQGNKVLHNNTT
+318 AENQGNHELAPGITS
-332 KKPENAKHTDP
+332 KPVNAKHTDP

-351 FGNASS
+351 FGSASS

-389 SNYNEIAKPDLRNNN
+389 SNYNEIAKPDLRNHN
-404 TDNNTVNNT
+404 TDNNTVNDI

-448 MAIMEYE
+448 MANMEHE

-462 TGIGTDSNHYGLFM
+462 TGIGIDSNHYGLFM
-476 LNENRYKSSKYYKE
+476 LNENKYKSSKYYKE

-508 HVLSESS
+508 HILSESS

-528 LVDNLSGISTNILHK
+528 LVDNSSGTSTNILHK
-543 LLNNNNSDVNEN
+543 LLIKNNSDVDEG

-574 DHNKLLKNKLIKEI
+574 DHNKLLKNKLIKDI
-588 KNSTESKPADKPSSD
+588 KNSTESKPSTTNTESKPADKPSTT
-603 NTENKP
+603 NTETKP
-609 VNKPSSANT
+609 ADKPSTTNT
-618 ENKPVN
+618 ETKPAD
-624 KPSSTNTETK
+624 KPSTTNTESKPADKPSTTNTETK
-634 PVNKPSSTNTETKP
+634 PVNKPSTT
-648 VDKPSSTNT
+648 
-657 GNKPVDKPSST
+657 
-668 NTEAKPA
+668 
-675 DKPSSSNTE
+675 
-684 TKPVD
+684 
-689 KPSSANT
+689 
-696 EAKPADKPSSAN
+696 N

-715 KPSST
+715 KPSTT
-720 NTETKPVDKPSS
+720 NTETKP
-732 ANTENK
+732 A
-738 PADKPSST
+738 
-746 NTENKPVNKPSS
+746 NKPSI

-765 VDKPSSAN
+765 AN
-773 TEAKPVDKP
+773 KP
-782 STNNKQTVE
+782 STTNTKTKPADKLSTNKQTVE

-800 NLTKEEINK
+800 NLTKEEVNK
-809 INDKIKE
+809 INDRLKE

-921 NDEVKNLVAEKDEL
+921 NDAVKNLVAEKDEL
-935 KVTRFISKDGKE
+935 KVTRFVTKDGKE

-959 EIKDKDGNVY
+959 DIKDKDGNVY

-984 YKLKEDK
+984 YKLKSEDK
-991 VTEKEEK
+991 NTSKEEK

-1030 VDEKENKLSED
+1030 VDEKENEKENKPSED

-1065 IKEAEVG
+1065 IKEAEIG
-1072 EDKDKEVKDKDG
+1072 ENKDKEVKDKDG

-1165 SSKVNNN
+1165 SSKVNDN

-1189 RQTPNTSVGNNNSAL
+1189 RQAPNTSVGNNNSAL

>member
-97 GTFVRKNTILTAAH
+97 GTFVRKNAILTAAH

-131 RPIKKSQIHLFRSSK
+131 REIKKSQIHLFRSSK

-173 IHEINPRVTK
+173 IYEINPRVTK
-183 LMDIVDTPWVSN
+183 LMDIVDSPWVSN

-203 GIPDSQGGLFNDKDI
+203 GIPASQGGLFNDKDI
-218 YESKGRITHFGRNF
+218 YESKGRITHFARDYAY
-232 PFTREKFIDYS
+232 TREKFIDYS

-252 GAAVQNKDGYIYGVY
+252 GAAVQNEDGYIYGVY
-267 IGNEAGETDVYDSAN
+267 IGNEAGDQEVYHSAN
-282 SLSLEFSKE
+282 SMSLEFSKE
-291 HLDWIYSLINKNS
+291 HLDWIYSIITKNS
-304 NQNRDRTERNSSSV
+304 NQNRNKNERNSSAV
-318 AENQGNKVLHNNTT
+318 AENQGNKILNLNTS
-332 KKPENAKHTDP
+332 KKPDNAKHADP

-351 FGNASS
+351 FGNFSTETSRNSQHVGVGGFSS
-357 APSRS
+357 PKTD
-362 SQPVNAGGVTVSG
+362 NL
-375 GGNSTSHTT
+375 TSNTT
-384 SIGNR
+384 SISNR
-389 SNYNEIAKPDLRNNN
+389 SNYNEIAKPDLRNHN

-413 RPWKIENTIHNKSAK
+413 KPWKIENTIHNKSAK

-462 TGIGTDSNHYGLFM
+462 TGIGADSNHYGLFM

-515 QSFLKEN
+515 KSFLKEN

-528 LVDNLSGISTNILHK
+528 LVDNSSGISTNILHK
-543 LLNNNNSDVNEN
+543 LLNKNNSDVDEN

-567 NKDKIKA
+567 NKNKIKA

-588 KNSTESKPADKPSSD
+588 KNSTESKPADKLSSI
-603 NTENKP
+603 NTEEKP
-609 VNKPSSANT
+609 VEKPSTTNT
-618 ENKPVN
+618 EAKPVE
-624 KPSSTNTETK
+624 KPSTTNTETK
-634 PVNKPSSTNTETKP
+634 PAN
-648 VDKPSSTNT
+648 
-657 GNKPVDKPSST
+657 KPSST
-668 NTEAKPA
+668 NTEAKPVS
-675 DKPSSSNTE
+675 KPST
-684 TKPVD
+684 T
-689 KPSSANT
+689 
-696 EAKPADKPSSAN
+696 
-708 TENKPVD
+708 
-715 KPSST
+715 
-720 NTETKPVDKPSS
+720 
-732 ANTENK
+732 
-738 PADKPSST
+738 
-746 NTENKPVNKPSS
+746 
-758 TNTETKP
+758 
-765 VDKPSSAN
+765 N
-773 TEAKPVDKP
+773 TEAKPVSKP
-782 STNNKQTVE
+782 STTNTEDKPVSKPSTTKQTVG

-809 INDKIKE
+809 INHKIKE

-839 VISSLIDNNLEG
+839 IISSLIDNNLEG
-851 KKVSEIEVKNE
+851 KKVSEIEVNNE

-935 KVTRFISKDGKE
+935 KITRFVTKDGKE
-947 IKDAEVG
+947 IKETEVG
-954 ENKDK
+954 ENKNK
-959 EIKDKDGNVY
+959 EIKDKDGNSY

-975 TKDGITTNV
+975 IKDGITTNV

-998 PENKLEDKSQSVKP
+998 PENKLEDKSQSIKP

-1030 VDEKENKLSED
+1030 VDEKEIKPLED

-1059 TKDGKE
+1059 TKEGKE

-1072 EDKDKEVKDKDG
+1072 ENKDKEIKDKDG
-1084 NVYELETTET
+1084 NSYKLETTET

-1113 PTEIEDKTISPVEVN
+1113 PTEIKDKTISPVEIN
-1128 ENTKPENKSD
+1128 ENAKTENKSD
-1138 LEEIKKETKKDK
+1138 LVEIKKETKKDE
-1150 KSSNDSNLNTERTNT
+1150 KSFKDSNLNTERTNT
-1165 SSKVNNN
+1165 SSKVNDN
-1172 SNKNTSNNS
+1172 SNKNTSNNFS
-1181 SSSNSETT
+1181 SLNSETV

>member
-111 VVADGNNLTYTTKYK
+111 VVADGSNLTYTTKYK

-131 RPIKKSQIHLFRSSK
+131 RPIKKSQIHLFKSSK

-183 LMDIVDTPWVSN
+183 LMDIVDTPWISN
-195 SGDPIKYR
+195 SGDHIRYR

-218 YESKGRITHFGRNF
+218 YESKGRIAHFGRNY
-232 PFTREKFIDYS
+232 PFTREKFVDYS

-267 IGNEAGETDVYDSAN
+267 IGNEAGDQETFESAN
-282 SLSLEFSKE
+282 SLSLEFSQE
-291 HLDWIYSLINKNS
+291 HLDWIYSFINKNS
-304 NQNRDRTERNSSSV
+304 NQNRDKSERNSSAV
-318 AENQGNKVLHNNTT
+318 AENQGNHILFDTET

-351 FGNASS
+351 FG
-357 APSRS
+357 
-362 SQPVNAGGVTVSG
+362 
-375 GGNSTSHTT
+375 GNSAEPSKWKQSQGSSGAAGSTSGSSISNT
-384 SIGNR
+384 SLTGHS
-389 SNYNEIAKPDLRNNN
+389 SNYTENSKPDLRNNN
-404 TDNNTVNNT
+404 PETNHVNIEK
-413 RPWKIENTIHNKSAK
+413 PWKSENTINNKSAK

-435 EKYGLSGESASGW
+435 EKYGLSGEAASGW
-448 MAIMEYE
+448 MANIESK
-455 SLFHPYQ
+455 SLFNPYQ
-462 TGIGTDSNHYGLFM
+462 KQESNGLFNLNSYGLFM
-476 LNENRYKSSKYYKE
+476 VNENNYKASKYYKE
-490 NATLEEEIA
+490 NSSLEDEIA

-515 QSFLKEN
+515 QNFLKEN

-528 LVDNLSGISTNILHK
+528 LVDNSPATTTNILYK
-543 LLNNNNSDVNEN
+543 LIMRNNSDANRYTLNVA
-555 IIKVSEEINEFF
+555 KEIDELF
-567 NKDKIKA
+567 NKDKITA
-574 DHNKLLKNKLIKEI
+574 DQNKLLKNKLIKEI
-588 KNSTESKPADKPSSD
+588 KSS
-603 NTENKP
+603 
-609 VNKPSSANT
+609 
-618 ENKPVN
+618 
-624 KPSSTNTETK
+624 TETK
-634 PVNKPSSTNTETKP
+634 PS
-648 VDKPSSTNT
+648 DKPST
-657 GNKPVDKPSST
+657 
-668 NTEAKPA
+668 
-675 DKPSSSNTE
+675 
-684 TKPVD
+684 
-689 KPSSANT
+689 
-696 EAKPADKPSSAN
+696 N

-715 KPSST
+715 KPSTT
-720 NTETKPVDKPSS
+720 NTTET
-732 ANTENK
+732 K

-746 NTENKPVNKPSS
+746 NAESKPADKPSSTNAETKPVNKPSTTNTES
-758 TNTETKP
+758 KPVNKPSTTNTESKPVNKPSTTNTETKP
-765 VDKPSSAN
+765 
-773 TEAKPVDKP
+773 TDKP
-782 STNNKQTVE
+782 STTNTETKPTDKPSTTNTENKPSTNKQTVE

-800 NLTKEEINK
+800 NLTKEEVNK
-809 INDKIKE
+809 INDKLKE
-816 TKPESFVINTT
+816 TRPESFVINTT

-935 KVTRFISKDGKE
+935 KVTRFVTKDGKE
-947 IKDAEVG
+947 IKEAEVG

-1012 DKKADE
+1012 DKKTDE

-1030 VDEKENKLSED
+1030 VDEKENKPSED

-1072 EDKDKEVKDKDG
+1072 ENKGKEVKDKDG

-1165 SSKVNNN
+1165 SSKVNDN

>member
-183 LMDIVDTPWVSN
+183 LMDIVDTPWISN
-195 SGDPIKYR
+195 SGDHIRYR

-218 YESKGRITHFGRNF
+218 YESKGRIAHFGRNY
-232 PFTREKFIDYS
+232 PFTREKFVDYS

-267 IGNEAGETDVYDSAN
+267 IGNEAGDQETFESAN
-282 SLSLEFSKE
+282 SLSLEFSQE
-291 HLDWIYSLINKNS
+291 HLDWIYSFINKNS
-304 NQNRDRTERNSSSV
+304 NQNRDKSERNSSAV
-318 AENQGNKVLHNNTT
+318 AENQGNHILFDTET

-351 FGNASS
+351 FG
-357 APSRS
+357 
-362 SQPVNAGGVTVSG
+362 
-375 GGNSTSHTT
+375 GNSAEPSKWKQSQGSSGAAGSTSGSSISNT
-384 SIGNR
+384 SLTGHS
-389 SNYNEIAKPDLRNNN
+389 SNYTENSKPDLRNNN
-404 TDNNTVNNT
+404 PETNHVNIEK
-413 RPWKIENTIHNKSAK
+413 PWKSENTINNKSAK

-435 EKYGLSGESASGW
+435 EKYGLSGEAASGW
-448 MAIMEYE
+448 MANIESK
-455 SLFHPYQ
+455 SLFNPYQ
-462 TGIGTDSNHYGLFM
+462 KQESNGLFNLNSYGLFM
-476 LNENRYKSSKYYKE
+476 VNENNYKASKYYKE
-490 NATLEEEIA
+490 NSSLEDEIA

-515 QSFLKEN
+515 QNFLKEN

-528 LVDNLSGISTNILHK
+528 LVDNSPATTTNILYK
-543 LLNNNNSDVNEN
+543 LIMRNNSDANRYTLNVA
-555 IIKVSEEINEFF
+555 KEIDELF
-567 NKDKIKA
+567 NKDKITA
-574 DHNKLLKNKLIKEI
+574 DQNKLLKNKLIKEI
-588 KNSTESKPADKPSSD
+588 KSS
-603 NTENKP
+603 
-609 VNKPSSANT
+609 
-618 ENKPVN
+618 
-624 KPSSTNTETK
+624 TETK
-634 PVNKPSSTNTETKP
+634 PS
-648 VDKPSSTNT
+648 DKPST
-657 GNKPVDKPSST
+657 
-668 NTEAKPA
+668 
-675 DKPSSSNTE
+675 
-684 TKPVD
+684 
-689 KPSSANT
+689 
-696 EAKPADKPSSAN
+696 N

-715 KPSST
+715 KPSTT
-720 NTETKPVDKPSS
+720 NTTET
-732 ANTENK
+732 K

-746 NTENKPVNKPSS
+746 NAESKPADKPSSTNAETKPVNKPSTTNTES
-758 TNTETKP
+758 KPVNKPSTTNTESKPVNKPSTTNTETKP
-765 VDKPSSAN
+765 
-773 TEAKPVDKP
+773 TDKP
-782 STNNKQTVE
+782 STTNTETKPTDKPSTTNTENKPSTNKQTVE

-800 NLTKEEINK
+800 NLTKEEVNK
-809 INDKIKE
+809 INDKLKE
-816 TKPESFVINTT
+816 TRPESFVINTT

-935 KVTRFISKDGKE
+935 KVTRFVTKDGKE
-947 IKDAEVG
+947 IKEAEVG

-1012 DKKADE
+1012 DKKTDE

-1030 VDEKENKLSED
+1030 VDEKENKPSED

-1072 EDKDKEVKDKDG
+1072 ENKGKEVKDKDG

-1165 SSKVNNN
+1165 SSKVNDN

>member
-195 SGDPIKYR
+195 SGDHIRYR

-218 YESKGRITHFGRNF
+218 YESKGRISHFGRNY
-232 PFTREKFIDYS
+232 PFTREKFVDYS

-252 GAAVQNKDGYIYGVY
+252 GAAIQNKDGYIYGVY
-267 IGNEAGETDVYDSAN
+267 IGNEAGDQETFESAN
-282 SLSLEFSKE
+282 SLSLEFSQE
-291 HLDWIYSLINKNS
+291 HLDWIYSFINKNS
-304 NQNRDRTERNSSSV
+304 NQNRDKSERNSSAV
-318 AENQGNKVLHNNTT
+318 AENQGNHILFDTET
-332 KKPENAKHTDP
+332 KKPDNAKHTDP

-351 FGNASS
+351 FGGNSAEPSKWKQSQGSS
-357 APSRS
+357 GA
-362 SQPVNAGGVTVSG
+362 AGSNG
-375 GGNSTSHTT
+375 GGPISNTLLT
-384 SIGNR
+384 GNH
-389 SNYNEIAKPDLRNNN
+389 SNYTENSKPDLRNNN
-404 TDNNTVNNT
+404 PETNHVNIEK
-413 RPWKIENTIHNKSAK
+413 PWKTENTINNKSAK

-435 EKYGLSGESASGW
+435 EKYGLSGEAASGW
-448 MAIMEYE
+448 MANIESK
-455 SLFHPYQ
+455 SLFNPYQ
-462 TGIGTDSNHYGLFM
+462 KQESNGLFNFYGLFM
-476 LNENRYKSSKYYKE
+476 VNENNYKASKYYKE
-490 NATLEEEIA
+490 NSSLEDEIA

-515 QSFLKEN
+515 QNFLKEN

-528 LVDNLSGISTNILHK
+528 LVDNSPATTTNILYK
-543 LLNNNNSDVNEN
+543 LIMRNNSETNRYTLNVAKEIDELFNEN
-555 IIKVSEEINEFF
+555 KITA
-567 NKDKIKA
+567 DK
-574 DHNKLLKNKLIKEI
+574 NKLLKNKLIKEI
-588 KNSTESKPADKPSSD
+588 KNSTETKPVDKPS
-603 NTENKP
+603 T
-609 VNKPSSANT
+609 
-618 ENKPVN
+618 
-624 KPSSTNTETK
+624 
-634 PVNKPSSTNTETKP
+634 TNTETKP
-648 VDKPSSTNT
+648 VDKPSTTNT
-657 GNKPVDKPSST
+657 ETKPADKPSST
-668 NTEAKPA
+668 NTETKPA
-675 DKPSSSNTE
+675 DKPSTTNTE
-684 TKPVD
+684 V
-689 KPSSANT
+689 
-696 EAKPADKPSSAN
+696 KPA
-708 TENKPVD
+708 D

-738 PADKPSST
+738 PVNKPSST

-773 TEAKPVDKP
+773 TENKPVDKP
-782 STNNKQTVE
+782 SSANTENKPVNKPYTTNTETKPADKSSTNNKQTVE

-800 NLTKEEINK
+800 NLTKEEVNK
-809 INDKIKE
+809 INDKVKE

-839 VISSLIDNNLEG
+839 VISSLIENNLEG

-883 NKLVLETIPSK
+883 NKLVLEAIPSK
-894 DLIVEE
+894 DLMVEE

-921 NDEVKNLVAEKDEL
+921 NDEVKNLVAEKNEL
-935 KVTRFISKDGKE
+935 KVTRFVTKEGKEIKETEVGENKDKEIKDKDGNVYELETTDTKDGITTNVYKLKENKNTEKEEKPENKLEDKSQSIKPDKKSDEDKISDIIDDVNKVDEKENKPSEDETKALINEKEELKVTKFVTKEGKE

-975 TKDGITTNV
+975 TKDGITTN
-984 YKLKEDK
+984 
-991 VTEKEEK
+991 
-998 PENKLEDKSQSVKP
+998 
-1012 DKKADE
+1012 
-1018 DKISDIIDDVNK
+1018 I
-1030 VDEKENKLSED
+1030 
-1041 GTKALI
+1041 
-1047 NEKEELKVTKFV
+1047 
-1059 TKDGKE
+1059 
-1065 IKEAEVG
+1065 
-1072 EDKDKEVKDKDG
+1072 
-1084 NVYELETTET
+1084 
-1094 KDGITTNVYK
+1094 YK

-1113 PTEIEDKTISPVEVN
+1113 PTEIEDKTISPVEIN

-1138 LEEIKKETKKDK
+1138 LAEIKKETKKDK

-1165 SSKVNNN
+1165 SSKVNDN
-1172 SNKNTSNNS
+1172 SNKNTSSNS
-1181 SSSNSETT
+1181 SSSNNETT
-1189 RQTPNTSVGNNNSAL
+1189 RQTPNTSLGNNNSAL

>member
-65 APKMGETI
+65 APYMGNTI
-73 NRANYNEGD
+73 NRTNYNAGD
-82 IHSIVRLKSDKGIGT
+82 VHSIVRLKSDKGIGT
-97 GTFVRKNTILTAAH
+97 GTFIRKNTILTAAH

-131 RPIKKSQIHLFRSSK
+131 RPIKKSQIHLFKSK
-146 GKVYNPG
+146 DGKVYNPG

-173 IHEINPRVTK
+173 IHEINPRVTI

-195 SGDPIKYR
+195 SGDPIRYR
-203 GIPDSQGGLFNDKDI
+203 GIPASQGGLFNDKDI
-218 YESKGRITHFGRNF
+218 YEANGRITHFGRNYSYI
-232 PFTREKFIDYS
+232 REKFIDYS

-252 GAAVQNKDGYIYGVY
+252 GAAVQNADGYVYGVY
-267 IGNEAGETDVYDSAN
+267 IGNEAGEQENYSSAN
-282 SLSLEFSKE
+282 SMSLEFSQE
-291 HLDWIYSLINKNS
+291 HLDWIYSLITKNS
-304 NQNRDRTERNSSSV
+304 NQNRNKSERNSSSV
-318 AENQGNKVLHNNTT
+318 AENQGNHELAPGITS
-332 KKPENAKHTDP
+332 KPENAKHTDP

-362 SQPVNAGGVTVSG
+362 SQPVNAGGVSVSG

-384 SIGNR
+384 SISNR

-404 TDNNTVNNT
+404 TDNNIVNNI

-462 TGIGTDSNHYGLFM
+462 TGIGNDSNHYGLFM
-476 LNENRYKSSKYYKE
+476 LNENTYKSSKYYKE
-490 NATLEEEIA
+490 NATLEEKIA
-499 NQIQFFIDN
+499 NQLQFFIDN
-508 HVLSESS
+508 HILSESS

-528 LVDNLSGISTNILHK
+528 LVDNSSGISTNILHK

-588 KNSTESKPADKPSSD
+588 KNSTESKPADKPSS
-603 NTENKP
+603 
-609 VNKPSSANT
+609 ANT

-624 KPSSTNTETK
+624 KPSSTNTEA
-634 PVNKPSSTNTETKP
+634 KP

-657 GNKPVDKPSST
+657 ENKPINKPSST

-675 DKPSSSNTE
+675 DKPSS
-684 TKPVD
+684 
-689 KPSSANT
+689 A
-696 EAKPADKPSSAN
+696 
-708 TENKPVD
+708 
-715 KPSST
+715 
-720 NTETKPVDKPSS
+720 
-732 ANTENK
+732 
-738 PADKPSST
+738 

-773 TEAKPVDKP
+773 TENKPVNKPSSTNTETKPVDKP

-827 KDIKDLKLSDKD
+827 KNIKDLKLSDKD
-839 VISSLIDNNLEG
+839 VISSLIENNLES

-894 DLIVEE
+894 NLIVEE

-935 KVTRFISKDGKE
+935 KVTRFVTKDGKE
-947 IKDAEVG
+947 IREAEVGENKDKEVKDKDGNVYELETTDTKDGITTNVYKLKENKNTEKEEKPENKLEDKSQSVKPDKKTDEDKISDIIDDVNKVDEKENKPSEDGTKALINEKDELKVTKFVTKDGKKIKDAEVG

-969 ELETTE
+969 ELETAE
-975 TKDGITTNV
+975 TKDGITTN
-984 YKLKEDK
+984 
-991 VTEKEEK
+991 
-998 PENKLEDKSQSVKP
+998 
-1012 DKKADE
+1012 
-1018 DKISDIIDDVNK
+1018 I
-1030 VDEKENKLSED
+1030 
-1041 GTKALI
+1041 
-1047 NEKEELKVTKFV
+1047 
-1059 TKDGKE
+1059 
-1065 IKEAEVG
+1065 
-1072 EDKDKEVKDKDG
+1072 
-1084 NVYELETTET
+1084 
-1094 KDGITTNVYK
+1094 YK

-1113 PTEIEDKTISPVEVN
+1113 PTEIEDKTISPVEIN

-1138 LEEIKKETKKDK
+1138 LPETKKDK
-1150 KSSNDSNLNTERTNT
+1150 KSSNDSNLNKEKTNT
-1165 SSKVNNN
+1165 NSKVNES

-1209 LMSAGLAGIAL
+1209 LMSTGLAGIAL

>member
-183 LMDIVDTPWVSN
+183 LMDIVDTPWISN
-195 SGDPIKYR
+195 SGDHIRYR

-218 YESKGRITHFGRNF
+218 YESKGRIAHFGRNY
-232 PFTREKFIDYS
+232 PFTREKFVDYS

-267 IGNEAGETDVYDSAN
+267 IGNEAGDQETFESAN
-282 SLSLEFSKE
+282 SLSLEFSQE
-291 HLDWIYSLINKNS
+291 HLDWIYSFINKNS
-304 NQNRDRTERNSSSV
+304 NQNRDKSERNSSAV
-318 AENQGNKVLHNNTT
+318 AENQGNHILFDTET

-351 FGNASS
+351 FG
-357 APSRS
+357 
-362 SQPVNAGGVTVSG
+362 
-375 GGNSTSHTT
+375 GNSAEPSKWKQSQGSSGAAGSTSGSSISNT
-384 SIGNR
+384 SLTGHS
-389 SNYNEIAKPDLRNNN
+389 SNYTENSKPDLRNNN
-404 TDNNTVNNT
+404 PETNHVNIEK
-413 RPWKIENTIHNKSAK
+413 PWKSENTINNKSAK

-435 EKYGLSGESASGW
+435 EKYGLSGEAASGW
-448 MAIMEYE
+448 MANIESK
-455 SLFHPYQ
+455 SLFNPYQ
-462 TGIGTDSNHYGLFM
+462 KQESNGLFNLNSYGLFM
-476 LNENRYKSSKYYKE
+476 VNENNYKASKYYKE
-490 NATLEEEIA
+490 NSSLEDEIA

-515 QSFLKEN
+515 QNFLKEN

-528 LVDNLSGISTNILHK
+528 LVDNSPATTTNILYK
-543 LLNNNNSDVNEN
+543 LIMRNNSDANRYTLNVA
-555 IIKVSEEINEFF
+555 KEIDELF
-567 NKDKIKA
+567 NKDKITA
-574 DHNKLLKNKLIKEI
+574 DQNKLLKNKLIKEI
-588 KNSTESKPADKPSSD
+588 KSS
-603 NTENKP
+603 
-609 VNKPSSANT
+609 
-618 ENKPVN
+618 
-624 KPSSTNTETK
+624 TETK
-634 PVNKPSSTNTETKP
+634 PS
-648 VDKPSSTNT
+648 DKPST
-657 GNKPVDKPSST
+657 
-668 NTEAKPA
+668 
-675 DKPSSSNTE
+675 
-684 TKPVD
+684 
-689 KPSSANT
+689 
-696 EAKPADKPSSAN
+696 N

-715 KPSST
+715 KPSTT
-720 NTETKPVDKPSS
+720 NTTET
-732 ANTENK
+732 K

-746 NTENKPVNKPSS
+746 NAESKPADKPSSTNAETKPVNKPSTTNTES
-758 TNTETKP
+758 KPVNKPSTTNTETKP
-765 VDKPSSAN
+765 
-773 TEAKPVDKP
+773 TDKP
-782 STNNKQTVE
+782 STTNTETKPTDKPSTTNTENKPSTNKQTVE

-800 NLTKEEINK
+800 NLTKEEVNK
-809 INDKIKE
+809 INDKLKE
-816 TKPESFVINTT
+816 TRPESFVINTT

-935 KVTRFISKDGKE
+935 KVTRFVTKDGKE
-947 IKDAEVG
+947 IKEAEVG

-1012 DKKADE
+1012 DKKTDE

-1030 VDEKENKLSED
+1030 VDEKENKPSED

-1072 EDKDKEVKDKDG
+1072 ENKGKEVKDKDG

-1165 SSKVNNN
+1165 SSKVNDN

>member
-153 EEFNSDQQYV
+153 EEFSSDQQYV

-362 SQPVNAGGVTVSG
+362 SQPVNAGGVSVSG

-384 SIGNR
+384 SISNR

-404 TDNNTVNNT
+404 TDNNIVNNI

-462 TGIGTDSNHYGLFM
+462 TGIGADSNHYGLFM

-528 LVDNLSGISTNILHK
+528 LVDNSSGISTNILHK
-543 LLNNNNSDVNEN
+543 LLIKNNSDVNED
-555 IIKVSEEINEFF
+555 IIKVSGEINEFF

-588 KNSTESKPADKPSSD
+588 KNSTESKPTDKPST
-603 NTENKP
+603 NTETKP
-609 VNKPSSANT
+609 VEKPST
-618 ENKPVN
+618 
-624 KPSSTNTETK
+624 TNTETK
-634 PVNKPSSTNTETKP
+634 PVNKPSST
-648 VDKPSSTNT
+648 
-657 GNKPVDKPSST
+657 
-668 NTEAKPA
+668 
-675 DKPSSSNTE
+675 
-684 TKPVD
+684 
-689 KPSSANT
+689 
-696 EAKPADKPSSAN
+696 N

-720 NTETKPVDKPSS
+720 NTETKPV
-732 ANTENK
+732 
-738 PADKPSST
+738 
-746 NTENKPVNKPSS
+746 NKPST

-765 VDKPSSAN
+765 VDKPSSTN
-773 TEAKPVDKP
+773 TETKPVNKPSTTNTESKPTEKPSTTNTETKPVNKPSTTNTESKPTEKPSTTNTETKPADKP
-782 STNNKQTVE
+782 STTNTESKPTEKPSATKQTVG

-809 INDKIKE
+809 INDKVKE

-827 KDIKDLKLSDKD
+827 KDIKNLKLSDKD

-894 DLIVEE
+894 NLIVEE

-921 NDEVKNLVAEKDEL
+921 NDEVKNLVAEKNEL
-935 KVTRFISKDGKE
+935 KVTRFVTKDGKEIKDAEVGETKDKEIKDKDGNVYELETTETKDGITTNVYKLKEDKSPEKEAKPENKLEDKSQSVKPDKKTDEDKISDIIDDVNKVDEKENKPSEDGTKALINEKDELKVTKFVTKDGKE

-975 TKDGITTNV
+975 TKDGITTN
-984 YKLKEDK
+984 
-991 VTEKEEK
+991 
-998 PENKLEDKSQSVKP
+998 
-1012 DKKADE
+1012 
-1018 DKISDIIDDVNK
+1018 I
-1030 VDEKENKLSED
+1030 
-1041 GTKALI
+1041 
-1047 NEKEELKVTKFV
+1047 
-1059 TKDGKE
+1059 
-1065 IKEAEVG
+1065 
-1072 EDKDKEVKDKDG
+1072 
-1084 NVYELETTET
+1084 
-1094 KDGITTNVYK
+1094 YK

-1113 PTEIEDKTISPVEVN
+1113 PTEIEDKTISPVEIN

-1138 LEEIKKETKKDK
+1138 LAEIKKETKKDK

-1165 SSKVNNN
+1165 SSKVNDN
-1172 SNKNTSNNS
+1172 SNKNTSSNS
-1181 SSSNSETT
+1181 SSSNNETT

>member
-97 GTFVRKNTILTAAH
+97 GTFVRKNAILTAAH

-131 RPIKKSQIHLFRSSK
+131 REIKKSQIHLFRSSK

-173 IHEINPRVTK
+173 IYEINPRVTK
-183 LMDIVDTPWVSN
+183 LMDIVDSPWVSN

-203 GIPDSQGGLFNDKDI
+203 GIPASQGGLFNDKDI
-218 YESKGRITHFGRNF
+218 YESKGRITHFARDYAY
-232 PFTREKFIDYS
+232 TREKFIDYS

-252 GAAVQNKDGYIYGVY
+252 GAAVQNEDGYIYGVY
-267 IGNEAGETDVYDSAN
+267 IGNEAGDQEVYHSAN
-282 SLSLEFSKE
+282 SMSLEFSKE
-291 HLDWIYSLINKNS
+291 HLDWIYSIITKNS
-304 NQNRDRTERNSSSV
+304 NQNRNKNERNSSAV
-318 AENQGNKVLHNNTT
+318 AENQGNKILNLNTS
-332 KKPENAKHTDP
+332 KKPDNAKHADP

-351 FGNASS
+351 FGNFSTET
-357 APSRS
+357 SRN
-362 SQPVNAGGVTVSG
+362 SQHVGVGGF
-375 GGNSTSHTT
+375 STSKTDNLTSNTT
-384 SIGNR
+384 SISNR
-389 SNYNEIAKPDLRNNN
+389 SNYNEIAKPDLRNQN

-462 TGIGTDSNHYGLFM
+462 TGIGADSDHYGLFM

-528 LVDNLSGISTNILHK
+528 LVDNSSGISTNILHK
-543 LLNNNNSDVNEN
+543 LLNKNNSDVNEN

-588 KNSTESKPADKPSSD
+588 KNSMESKPADKPSSI
-603 NTENKP
+603 NTEAKP
-609 VNKPSSANT
+609 VEKPSTTNT
-618 ENKPVN
+618 ETKPAD
-624 KPSSTNTETK
+624 KLSSTNTETK
-634 PVNKPSSTNTETKP
+634 PVS
-648 VDKPSSTNT
+648 
-657 GNKPVDKPSST
+657 
-668 NTEAKPA
+668 
-675 DKPSSSNTE
+675 
-684 TKPVD
+684 
-689 KPSSANT
+689 
-696 EAKPADKPSSAN
+696 
-708 TENKPVD
+708 
-715 KPSST
+715 
-720 NTETKPVDKPSS
+720 
-732 ANTENK
+732 
-738 PADKPSST
+738 
-746 NTENKPVNKPSS
+746 
-758 TNTETKP
+758 
-765 VDKPSSAN
+765 
-773 TEAKPVDKP
+773 KP
-782 STNNKQTVE
+782 STTKQTVG

-800 NLTKEEINK
+800 NLIKEEINK
-809 INDKIKE
+809 INDKVKE

-851 KKVSEIEVKNE
+851 KKISEIEIKNE

-907 EKEKEIDNIVEDVN
+907 EKEKEIDNIVEDIN

-935 KVTRFISKDGKE
+935 KTTRFVTKDGKE
-947 IKDAEVG
+947 IKETEVG

-959 EIKDKDGNVY
+959 EIKDKDGNYY

-991 VTEKEEK
+991 VAEKEEK
-998 PENKLEDKSQSVKP
+998 PENKLEDKSQSIKP
-1012 DKKADE
+1012 DKKSDE

-1030 VDEKENKLSED
+1030 VDEKENKPSED

-1059 TKDGKE
+1059 TKEGKE
-1065 IKEAEVG
+1065 IKEAEIG
-1072 EDKDKEVKDKDG
+1072 ENKDKEIKDKDG
-1084 NVYELETTET
+1084 NSYELETTET

-1128 ENTKPENKSD
+1128 ENAKTENKSD
-1138 LEEIKKETKKDK
+1138 LVEIKKETKKDE
-1150 KSSNDSNLNTERTNT
+1150 KSFKDSNLNTERTNT
-1165 SSKVNNN
+1165 SSKINDN
-1172 SNKNTSNNS
+1172 SNKNTSNNFS
-1181 SSSNSETT
+1181 SLNSETV

-1209 LMSAGLAGIAL
+1209 LMSVGLAGIAL

>member
-97 GTFVRKNTILTAAH
+97 GTFVRKNAILTAAH

-131 RPIKKSQIHLFRSSK
+131 REIKKSQIHLFRSSK

-173 IHEINPRVTK
+173 IYEINPRVTK
-183 LMDIVDTPWVSN
+183 LMDIVDSPWVSN

-203 GIPDSQGGLFNDKDI
+203 GIPASQGGLFNDKDI
-218 YESKGRITHFGRNF
+218 YESKGRITHFARDYAY
-232 PFTREKFIDYS
+232 TREKFIDYS

-252 GAAVQNKDGYIYGVY
+252 GAAVQNEDGYIYGVY
-267 IGNEAGETDVYDSAN
+267 IGNEAGDQEVYHSAN
-282 SLSLEFSKE
+282 SMSLEFSKE
-291 HLDWIYSLINKNS
+291 HLDWIYSIITKNS
-304 NQNRDRTERNSSSV
+304 NQNRNKNERNSSAV
-318 AENQGNKVLHNNTT
+318 AENQGNKILNLNTS
-332 KKPENAKHTDP
+332 KKPDNAKHADP

-351 FGNASS
+351 FGNFSTET
-357 APSRS
+357 SRN
-362 SQPVNAGGVTVSG
+362 SQHVGVGGF
-375 GGNSTSHTT
+375 STSKTDNLKSNTT
-384 SIGNR
+384 SISNR
-389 SNYNEIAKPDLRNNN
+389 SNYNEIAKPDLRNHN

-413 RPWKIENTIHNKSAK
+413 RPWKIENSIHNKSAK

-462 TGIGTDSNHYGLFM
+462 TGIGADSNHYGLFM

-528 LVDNLSGISTNILHK
+528 LVDNSSGISTNILHK
-543 LLNNNNSDVNEN
+543 LLNKNNSDVDEN

-588 KNSTESKPADKPSSD
+588 KNSTESKPADKPSSI
-603 NTENKP
+603 NTEAKP
-609 VNKPSSANT
+609 VEKPST
-618 ENKPVN
+618 
-624 KPSSTNTETK
+624 
-634 PVNKPSSTNTETKP
+634 
-648 VDKPSSTNT
+648 
-657 GNKPVDKPSST
+657 T
-668 NTEAKPA
+668 NTEAKPV
-675 DKPSSSNTE
+675 S
-684 TKPVD
+684 
-689 KPSSANT
+689 
-696 EAKPADKPSSAN
+696 
-708 TENKPVD
+708 
-715 KPSST
+715 
-720 NTETKPVDKPSS
+720 
-732 ANTENK
+732 
-738 PADKPSST
+738 
-746 NTENKPVNKPSS
+746 
-758 TNTETKP
+758 
-765 VDKPSSAN
+765 
-773 TEAKPVDKP
+773 KP
-782 STNNKQTVE
+782 STTKQTVG
-791 NKVIVKDKN
+791 NKVIVKNKN

-809 INDKIKE
+809 INDKVKE

-827 KDIKDLKLSDKD
+827 KDIKDLKLSNKD

-851 KKVSEIEVKNE
+851 KKVSEIEVNNE

-883 NKLVLETIPSK
+883 NKLVLKTIPSK

-935 KVTRFISKDGKE
+935 KITRFVTKDGKE
-947 IKDAEVG
+947 IKETEVG

-959 EIKDKDGNVY
+959 EIKDKDGNAY

-998 PENKLEDKSQSVKP
+998 PENKLEDKSQSIKP

-1030 VDEKENKLSED
+1030 VDEKENKPSED

-1059 TKDGKE
+1059 TKEGKE

-1072 EDKDKEVKDKDG
+1072 ENKDKEIKDKDG
-1084 NVYELETTET
+1084 NAYELETTET

-1128 ENTKPENKSD
+1128 ENVKTENKSD
-1138 LEEIKKETKKDK
+1138 LVEIKKETKKDE
-1150 KSSNDSNLNTERTNT
+1150 KSFKDSNLNTERTNT
-1165 SSKVNNN
+1165 SSKVNDN
-1172 SNKNTSNNS
+1172 SNKNTSNNFS
-1181 SSSNSETT
+1181 SLNSETV

>member
-111 VVADGNNLTYTTKYK
+111 VVADGSNLTYTTKYK

-131 RPIKKSQIHLFRSSK
+131 RPIKKSQIHLFKSSK

-183 LMDIVDTPWVSN
+183 LMDIVDTPWISN
-195 SGDPIKYR
+195 SGDHIRYR

-218 YESKGRITHFGRNF
+218 YESKGRIAHFGRNY
-232 PFTREKFIDYS
+232 PFTREKFVDYS

-267 IGNEAGETDVYDSAN
+267 IGNEAGGQETFESAN
-282 SLSLEFSKE
+282 SLSLEFSQE
-291 HLDWIYSLINKNS
+291 HLDWIYSFINKNS
-304 NQNRDRTERNSSSV
+304 NQNRDKSERNSSAV
-318 AENQGNKVLHNNTT
+318 AENQGNHILFDTET

-351 FGNASS
+351 FG
-357 APSRS
+357 
-362 SQPVNAGGVTVSG
+362 
-375 GGNSTSHTT
+375 GNSAEPSKWKQSQGSSGAAGSTSGSSISNT
-384 SIGNR
+384 SLTGHS
-389 SNYNEIAKPDLRNNN
+389 SNYTENSKPDLRNNN
-404 TDNNTVNNT
+404 PETNHVNIEK
-413 RPWKIENTIHNKSAK
+413 PWKSENTINNKSAK

-435 EKYGLSGESASGW
+435 EKYGLSGEAASGW
-448 MAIMEYE
+448 MANIESK
-455 SLFHPYQ
+455 SLFNPYQ
-462 TGIGTDSNHYGLFM
+462 KQESNGLFNLNSYGLFM
-476 LNENRYKSSKYYKE
+476 VNENNYKASKYYKE
-490 NATLEEEIA
+490 NSSLEDEIA

-515 QSFLKEN
+515 QNFLKEN

-528 LVDNLSGISTNILHK
+528 LVDNSPATTTNILYK
-543 LLNNNNSDVNEN
+543 LIMRNNSDANRYTLNVA
-555 IIKVSEEINEFF
+555 KEIDELF
-567 NKDKIKA
+567 NKDKITA
-574 DHNKLLKNKLIKEI
+574 DQNKLLKNKLIKEI
-588 KNSTESKPADKPSSD
+588 KSS
-603 NTENKP
+603 
-609 VNKPSSANT
+609 
-618 ENKPVN
+618 
-624 KPSSTNTETK
+624 TETK
-634 PVNKPSSTNTETKP
+634 PS
-648 VDKPSSTNT
+648 DKPST
-657 GNKPVDKPSST
+657 
-668 NTEAKPA
+668 
-675 DKPSSSNTE
+675 
-684 TKPVD
+684 
-689 KPSSANT
+689 
-696 EAKPADKPSSAN
+696 N

-715 KPSST
+715 KPSTT
-720 NTETKPVDKPSS
+720 NTTET
-732 ANTENK
+732 K

-746 NTENKPVNKPSS
+746 NAESKPADKPSSTNAETKPVNKPSTTNTES
-758 TNTETKP
+758 KPVNKPSTTNTESKPVNKPSTTNTESKPVNKPSTTNTETKP
-765 VDKPSSAN
+765 
-773 TEAKPVDKP
+773 TDKP
-782 STNNKQTVE
+782 STTNTETKPTDKPSTTNTETKPTDKPSTTNTETKPTDKPSTTNTETKPTDKPSTTNTENKPSTNKQTVE

-800 NLTKEEINK
+800 NLTKEEVNK
-809 INDKIKE
+809 INDKLKE
-816 TKPESFVINTT
+816 TRPESFVINTT

-935 KVTRFISKDGKE
+935 KVTRFVTKDGKE
-947 IKDAEVG
+947 IKEAEVG

-1012 DKKADE
+1012 DKKTDE

-1030 VDEKENKLSED
+1030 VDEKENKPSED

-1072 EDKDKEVKDKDG
+1072 ENKGKEVKDKDG

-1165 SSKVNNN
+1165 SSKVNDN

>member
-24 IGMSILGAAQLAQ
+24 IGMSILGTAQLAQ

-65 APKMGETI
+65 APYMGNTI
-73 NRANYNEGD
+73 NRTNYNAGD
-82 IHSIVRLKSDKGIGT
+82 VHSIVRLKSDKGIGT
-97 GTFVRKNTILTAAH
+97 GTFIRKNTILTAAH
-111 VVADGNNLTYTTKYK
+111 VVADGSNLTYTTKYK

-131 RPIKKSQIHLFRSSK
+131 RPIKKSQIHLFKSK
-146 GKVYNPG
+146 DGKVYNPG

-195 SGDPIKYR
+195 SGDPIRYR
-203 GIPDSQGGLFNDKDI
+203 GIPASQGGLFNDKDI
-218 YESKGRITHFGRNF
+218 YEANGRITHFGRNYSYI
-232 PFTREKFIDYS
+232 REKFIDYS

-252 GAAVQNKDGYIYGVY
+252 GAAVQNADGYVYGVY
-267 IGNEAGETDVYDSAN
+267 IGNESGEQENYSSAN
-282 SLSLEFSKE
+282 SMSLEFSQE
-291 HLDWIYSLINKNS
+291 HLDWIYSLITKNS
-304 NQNRDRTERNSSSV
+304 NQNRNKSERNSSSV
-318 AENQGNKVLHNNTT
+318 AENQGNHELAPGITS
-332 KKPENAKHTDP
+332 KPENAKHTDP

-362 SQPVNAGGVTVSG
+362 SQPVNAGGVTISG

-404 TDNNTVNNT
+404 TDNNTVNNI

-462 TGIGTDSNHYGLFM
+462 TGIGNDSNHYGLFM

-499 NQIQFFIDN
+499 NQLQFFIDN
-508 HVLSESS
+508 HILSESS

-528 LVDNLSGISTNILHK
+528 LVDNSSGISTNILHK

-588 KNSTESKPADKPSSD
+588 KNSTESKPADKPSS
-603 NTENKP
+603 
-609 VNKPSSANT
+609 ANT

-624 KPSSTNTETK
+624 KPSSINTETK
-634 PVNKPSSTNTETKP
+634 PVNKPSSTNTEAKP

-657 GNKPVDKPSST
+657 ENKPINKPSST

-675 DKPSSSNTE
+675 DKPSS
-684 TKPVD
+684 
-689 KPSSANT
+689 A
-696 EAKPADKPSSAN
+696 
-708 TENKPVD
+708 
-715 KPSST
+715 
-720 NTETKPVDKPSS
+720 
-732 ANTENK
+732 
-738 PADKPSST
+738 

-773 TEAKPVDKP
+773 TENKPVNKPSSTNTETKPVDKPSSTNTETKPVDKP

-827 KDIKDLKLSDKD
+827 KNIKDLKLSDKD
-839 VISSLIDNNLEG
+839 VISSLIENNLES

-894 DLIVEE
+894 NLIVEE

-935 KVTRFISKDGKE
+935 KVTRFVTKDGKE
-947 IKDAEVG
+947 IREAEVG

-969 ELETTE
+969 ELETTD
-975 TKDGITTNV
+975 TKDGITTN
-984 YKLKEDK
+984 
-991 VTEKEEK
+991 
-998 PENKLEDKSQSVKP
+998 
-1012 DKKADE
+1012 
-1018 DKISDIIDDVNK
+1018 I
-1030 VDEKENKLSED
+1030 
-1041 GTKALI
+1041 
-1047 NEKEELKVTKFV
+1047 
-1059 TKDGKE
+1059 
-1065 IKEAEVG
+1065 
-1072 EDKDKEVKDKDG
+1072 
-1084 NVYELETTET
+1084 
-1094 KDGITTNVYK
+1094 YK

-1113 PTEIEDKTISPVEVN
+1113 PTEIEDKTISPVEIN

-1138 LEEIKKETKKDK
+1138 LPETKKDK
-1150 KSSNDSNLNTERTNT
+1150 KSSNDSNLNKEKTNT
-1165 SSKVNNN
+1165 NSKVNES

>member
-24 IGMSILGAAQLAQ
+24 IGMSILGTAQLSQ
-37 QNNTNL
+37 QNNTIL

-97 GTFVRKNTILTAAH
+97 GTFVRKNAILTAAH

-131 RPIKKSQIHLFRSSK
+131 REIKKSQIHLFRSSK

-173 IHEINPRVTK
+173 IYEINPRVTK
-183 LMDIVDTPWVSN
+183 LMDIVDSPWVSN
-195 SGDPIKYR
+195 SGDSIKYR
-203 GIPDSQGGLFNDKDI
+203 GIPASQSGLFNDKDI
-218 YESKGRITHFGRNF
+218 YESKGRIAHFARDYAY
-232 PFTREKFIDYS
+232 TREKFIDYS

-252 GAAVQNKDGYIYGVY
+252 GAAVQNEDGYIYGVY
-267 IGNEAGETDVYDSAN
+267 IGNEAGDQEVYHSAN
-282 SLSLEFSKE
+282 SMSLEFSKE
-291 HLDWIYSLINKNS
+291 HLDWIYSIITKNS
-304 NQNRDRTERNSSSV
+304 NQNRNKNERNSSAV
-318 AENQGNKVLHNNTT
+318 AENQGNKILNLNTS
-332 KKPENAKHTDP
+332 KKPDNAKHADP

-351 FGNASS
+351 FGNFSTET
-357 APSRS
+357 SRN
-362 SQPVNAGGVTVSG
+362 SQHVGVGGF
-375 GGNSTSHTT
+375 STPKTDNLTSNTT
-384 SIGNR
+384 TDSNR
-389 SNYNEIAKPDLRNNN
+389 SNYNDIAKPDLRNNN
-404 TDNNTVNNT
+404 NTDTNLLNNV
-413 RPWKIENTIHNKSAK
+413 RPWKIENTIQNKSAK

-448 MAIMEYE
+448 MANIEYE

-462 TGIGTDSNHYGLFM
+462 KDTGIDSFNSGNYGLFM
-476 LNENRYKSSKYYKE
+476 LNENKYKSSKYYKE
-490 NATLEEEIA
+490 NATLEEEIS

-515 QSFLKEN
+515 QTFLKEN

-528 LVDNLSGISTNILHK
+528 LVDNSSGISTNILHK
-543 LLNNNNSDVNEN
+543 LLIKNNSDVNEN
-555 IIKVSEEINEFF
+555 IIKVSEDINEFF

-574 DHNKLLKNKLIKEI
+574 DYNKLLKNKLIKEI
-588 KNSTESKPADKPSSD
+588 KNSTESKPTDKPSS
-603 NTENKP
+603 
-609 VNKPSSANT
+609 V
-618 ENKPVN
+618 
-624 KPSSTNTETK
+624 NTETK
-634 PVNKPSSTNTETKP
+634 PA
-648 VDKPSSTNT
+648 
-657 GNKPVDKPSST
+657 DKPSST
-668 NTEAKPA
+668 NTENKPA
-675 DKPSSSNTE
+675 DKPSSVNTE
-684 TKPVD
+684 T
-689 KPSSANT
+689 
-696 EAKPADKPSSAN
+696 KPADKPSS
-708 TENKPVD
+708 V
-715 KPSST
+715 
-720 NTETKPVDKPSS
+720 NTET
-732 ANTENK
+732 K

-746 NTENKPVNKPSS
+746 NTENKPVNKLSS
-758 TNTETKP
+758 
-765 VDKPSSAN
+765 
-773 TEAKPVDKP
+773 
-782 STNNKQTVE
+782 NNKQTVE

-800 NLTKEEINK
+800 NLTKEEVNK
-809 INDKIKE
+809 INDKLKE
-816 TKPESFVINTT
+816 TKPESFVINTR

-839 VISSLIDNNLEG
+839 VISSLIENNLEG

-935 KVTRFISKDGKE
+935 KVTRFVTKDGKEIKEAEVGENKDKEVKDKNGNVYELETTATKDGITTNVYKLKENKNTEKEEKPENKLEDKSQSVKPDKKADEDKISDIIDNVNKVDEKENKPAEDGTKALINEKEELKVTKFVTKDGKE

-975 TKDGITTNV
+975 TKDGITTN
-984 YKLKEDK
+984 
-991 VTEKEEK
+991 
-998 PENKLEDKSQSVKP
+998 
-1012 DKKADE
+1012 
-1018 DKISDIIDDVNK
+1018 I
-1030 VDEKENKLSED
+1030 
-1041 GTKALI
+1041 
-1047 NEKEELKVTKFV
+1047 
-1059 TKDGKE
+1059 
-1065 IKEAEVG
+1065 
-1072 EDKDKEVKDKDG
+1072 
-1084 NVYELETTET
+1084 
-1094 KDGITTNVYK
+1094 YK

-1113 PTEIEDKTISPVEVN
+1113 PTEIEDKTISPVEIN
-1128 ENTKPENKSD
+1128 ENTKPKNKSD
-1138 LEEIKKETKKDK
+1138 LAEIKKETKKDK
-1150 KSSNDSNLNTERTNT
+1150 KSSNDSNLNTEKTNT
-1165 SSKVNNN
+1165 SSKVNDN

-1181 SSSNSETT
+1181 SSSNNETT

-1209 LMSAGLAGIAL
+1209 LISAGLAGIAL

>member
-97 GTFVRKNTILTAAH
+97 GTFVRKNAILTAAH

-131 RPIKKSQIHLFRSSK
+131 REIKKSQIHLFRSSK

-173 IHEINPRVTK
+173 IYEINPRVTK
-183 LMDIVDTPWVSN
+183 LMDIVDSPWVSN
-195 SGDPIKYR
+195 SGGPIKYR
-203 GIPDSQGGLFNDKDI
+203 GIPASQGGLFNDKDI
-218 YESKGRITHFGRNF
+218 YESKGRITHFARDYAY
-232 PFTREKFIDYS
+232 TREKFIDYS

-252 GAAVQNKDGYIYGVY
+252 GAAVQNEDGYIYGVY
-267 IGNEAGETDVYDSAN
+267 IGNEAGDQEVYHSAN
-282 SLSLEFSKE
+282 SMSLEFSKE
-291 HLDWIYSLINKNS
+291 HLDWIYSIITKNS
-304 NQNRDRTERNSSSV
+304 NQSRNKNERNSSAV
-318 AENQGNKVLHNNTT
+318 AENQGNKILNLNTT
-332 KKPENAKHTDP
+332 KKPDNAKHADP

-351 FGNASS
+351 FGNFSTETSRNSQHVGVGGFSS
-357 APSRS
+357 PKTD
-362 SQPVNAGGVTVSG
+362 NL
-375 GGNSTSHTT
+375 TSNTIT
-384 SIGNR
+384 DSNR
-389 SNYNEIAKPDLRNNN
+389 SNYNDIAKPDLRNNN
-404 TDNNTVNNT
+404 NTNTNLLNNV
-413 RPWKIENTIHNKSAK
+413 RPWKIENTIQNKSAK

-448 MAIMEYE
+448 MANIEYE

-462 TGIGTDSNHYGLFM
+462 KDTGIDSFNSGNYGLFM
-476 LNENRYKSSKYYKE
+476 LNENKYKSSKYYKE
-490 NATLEEEIA
+490 NATLEEEIS

-528 LVDNLSGISTNILHK
+528 LVDNSFGTSTNILHK
-543 LLNNNNSDVNEN
+543 LLIKNNSDVDEG

-588 KNSTESKPADKPSSD
+588 KNSTE
-603 NTENKP
+603 
-609 VNKPSSANT
+609 
-618 ENKPVN
+618 
-624 KPSSTNTETK
+624 TK
-634 PVNKPSSTNTETKP
+634 PVNKPSTS
-648 VDKPSSTNT
+648 
-657 GNKPVDKPSST
+657 
-668 NTEAKPA
+668 
-675 DKPSSSNTE
+675 
-684 TKPVD
+684 
-689 KPSSANT
+689 
-696 EAKPADKPSSAN
+696 N
-708 TENKPVD
+708 TENKPVS
-715 KPSST
+715 KPST
-720 NTETKPVDKPSS
+720 
-732 ANTENK
+732 
-738 PADKPSST
+738 T
-746 NTENKPVNKPSS
+746 NTENKPTDKHST
-758 TNTETKP
+758 TNTESKP
-765 VDKPSSAN
+765 VS
-773 TEAKPVDKP
+773 KP
-782 STNNKQTVE
+782 STNKQTIE

-800 NLTKEEINK
+800 NLTKEEVNK

-816 TKPESFVINTT
+816 TKPESFIINTT
-827 KDIKDLKLSDKD
+827 KDIKNLKLSDKD
-839 VISSLIDNNLEG
+839 VIFSLMDNNLEN
-851 KKVSEIEVKNE
+851 KKVSKIEIKNE

-869 IIIAKVE
+869 IIVATVE

-935 KVTRFISKDGKE
+935 KVTRFVTKDGKE

-969 ELETTE
+969 ELQTTE

-984 YKLKEDK
+984 YKLKENK

-998 PENKLEDKSQSVKP
+998 TENKLEDKSQSVKP

-1030 VDEKENKLSED
+1030 VDEKENKPSED

-1047 NEKEELKVTKFV
+1047 NEKEELKVTKFI
-1059 TKDGKE
+1059 TKNGKE

-1072 EDKDKEVKDKDG
+1072 KNKDKEVKDKDG

-1104 LKSEDKKVS
+1104 LKSEYQRVS
-1113 PTEIEDKTISPVEVN
+1113 PNEIENKTISPVEVN

-1138 LEEIKKETKKDK
+1138 LAEIKKETKKDK
-1150 KSSNDSNLNTERTNT
+1150 KLSNDSNLNTERTNT

-1172 SNKNTSNNS
+1172 LNKNTSNNS
-1181 SSSNSETT
+1181 SSSNNETT
-1189 RQTPNTSVGNNNSAL
+1189 RQTPNTSVGNNNSSL

-1209 LMSAGLAGIAL
+1209 LMSAGLASIAL

>member
-351 FGNASS
+351 FGTASS

-362 SQPVNAGGVTVSG
+362 SQPVNAGGASVSG
-375 GGNSTSHTT
+375 GGNSTSNTT

-448 MAIMEYE
+448 MTIMEYE

-528 LVDNLSGISTNILHK
+528 LVDNSSGISTNILHK

-588 KNSTESKPADKPSSD
+588 KNSTESKPADKPSS
-603 NTENKP
+603 
-609 VNKPSSANT
+609 ANT
-618 ENKPVN
+618 ENKPIN
-624 KPSSTNTETK
+624 KPSSTNTE
-634 PVNKPSSTNTETKP
+634 NKL
-648 VDKPSSTNT
+648 VDKPSS
-657 GNKPVDKPSST
+657 D
-668 NTEAKPA
+668 
-675 DKPSSSNTE
+675 
-684 TKPVD
+684 
-689 KPSSANT
+689 NT

-708 TENKPVD
+708 TEN
-715 KPSST
+715 
-720 NTETKPVDKPSS
+720 
-732 ANTENK
+732 
-738 PADKPSST
+738 
-746 NTENKPVNKPSS
+746 
-758 TNTETKP
+758 
-765 VDKPSSAN
+765 
-773 TEAKPVDKP
+773 KPVDKP

-800 NLTKEEINK
+800 NLTKEEVNK

-839 VISSLIDNNLEG
+839 VISSLINNNLEG

-876 ENKETKT
+876 ENKEAKT

-894 DLIVEE
+894 DLIIEE

-907 EKEKEIDNIVEDVN
+907 EKEREIDNIVEDVN
-921 NDEVKNLVAEKDEL
+921 NDEVKNLAAEKDEL
-935 KVTRFISKDGKE
+935 KVTRFVTKDGKE

-954 ENKDK
+954 ETKDKEIKDKDGNIYELETTETKDGITTNVYKLKENKNTEKEEKPENKLEDKSQSVKSDKKADEDKISNIIDNVNKVDEKENKPSGDGTKTLINEKEELKVTKFVTKDGKEIKDAEVGETKDK

-975 TKDGITTNV
+975 TKDGISTN
-984 YKLKEDK
+984 
-991 VTEKEEK
+991 
-998 PENKLEDKSQSVKP
+998 
-1012 DKKADE
+1012 
-1018 DKISDIIDDVNK
+1018 I
-1030 VDEKENKLSED
+1030 
-1041 GTKALI
+1041 
-1047 NEKEELKVTKFV
+1047 
-1059 TKDGKE
+1059 
-1065 IKEAEVG
+1065 
-1072 EDKDKEVKDKDG
+1072 
-1084 NVYELETTET
+1084 
-1094 KDGITTNVYK
+1094 YK

-1113 PTEIEDKTISPVEVN
+1113 STEIEDKTISPVEIN
-1128 ENTKPENKSD
+1128 ENTKTENKSD
-1138 LEEIKKETKKDK
+1138 LEETKKDK
-1150 KSSNDSNLNTERTNT
+1150 KSSNDSNLNKEKTNT
-1165 SSKVNNN
+1165 NHKVNDS
-1172 SNKNTSNNS
+1172 SNKNTYNNS

-1189 RQTPNTSVGNNNSAL
+1189 RQTPNTSVGNNNSVL

>member
-97 GTFVRKNTILTAAH
+97 GTFVRKNAILTAAH

-131 RPIKKSQIHLFRSSK
+131 REIKKSQIHLFRSSK

-173 IHEINPRVTK
+173 IYEINPRVTK
-183 LMDIVDTPWVSN
+183 LMDIVDSPWVSN

-203 GIPDSQGGLFNDKDI
+203 GIPASQGGLFNDKDI
-218 YESKGRITHFGRNF
+218 YESKGRIAHFARDYAY
-232 PFTREKFIDYS
+232 TREKFIDYS

-252 GAAVQNKDGYIYGVY
+252 GAAVQNEDGYIYGVY
-267 IGNEAGETDVYDSAN
+267 IGNEAGDQEVYHSAN
-282 SLSLEFSKE
+282 SMSLEFSKE
-291 HLDWIYSLINKNS
+291 HLDWIYSIITKNS
-304 NQNRDRTERNSSSV
+304 NQNRNKNERNSSAV
-318 AENQGNKVLHNNTT
+318 AENQGNKILNLNTT
-332 KKPENAKHTDP
+332 KKPDNAKHADP

-351 FGNASS
+351 FGNFSTETSRNSQHVGVGGFSS
-357 APSRS
+357 PKTD
-362 SQPVNAGGVTVSG
+362 NL
-375 GGNSTSHTT
+375 TSNTIT
-384 SIGNR
+384 DSNR
-389 SNYNEIAKPDLRNNN
+389 SNYNDIAKPDLRNNN
-404 TDNNTVNNT
+404 NTDTNLLNNV
-413 RPWKIENTIHNKSAK
+413 RPWKIENTIQNKSAK

-448 MAIMEYE
+448 MANIEYE

-462 TGIGTDSNHYGLFM
+462 KDTGIDSFNSGNYGLFM
-476 LNENRYKSSKYYKE
+476 LNENKYKSSKYYKE
-490 NATLEEEIA
+490 NATLEEEIS

-528 LVDNLSGISTNILHK
+528 LVDNSFGTSTNILHK
-543 LLNNNNSDVNEN
+543 LLIKNNSDVDEG

-588 KNSTESKPADKPSSD
+588 KNSTE
-603 NTENKP
+603 
-609 VNKPSSANT
+609 
-618 ENKPVN
+618 
-624 KPSSTNTETK
+624 
-634 PVNKPSSTNTETKP
+634 TKP
-648 VDKPSSTNT
+648 VDKPSTS
-657 GNKPVDKPSST
+657 
-668 NTEAKPA
+668 
-675 DKPSSSNTE
+675 
-684 TKPVD
+684 
-689 KPSSANT
+689 
-696 EAKPADKPSSAN
+696 N

-715 KPSST
+715 KPST
-720 NTETKPVDKPSS
+720 INTES
-732 ANTENK
+732 K
-738 PADKPSST
+738 PADKPSTT
-746 NTENKPVNKPSS
+746 NTENKPVSKPST
-758 TNTETKP
+758 TNTESKP
-765 VDKPSSAN
+765 
-773 TEAKPVDKP
+773 TDKP
-782 STNNKQTVE
+782 STANTENKPTDKPSTTNTESKPASKPSTNKQTIE

-800 NLTKEEINK
+800 NLTKEEVNK
-809 INDKIKE
+809 INEKIKE
-816 TKPESFVINTT
+816 TKPESFIINTT
-827 KDIKDLKLSDKD
+827 KDIKNLKLSDKD

-851 KKVSEIEVKNE
+851 KKVSEIEVNNE

-935 KVTRFISKDGKE
+935 KITRFVTKDGKE
-947 IKDAEVG
+947 IKETEVG

-959 EIKDKDGNVY
+959 EIKDNDGNAY

-998 PENKLEDKSQSVKP
+998 PENKLEDKSQSIKP

-1030 VDEKENKLSED
+1030 VDEKENKASED

-1059 TKDGKE
+1059 TKEGKE

-1072 EDKDKEVKDKDG
+1072 ENKDKEIKDKDG
-1084 NVYELETTET
+1084 NAYELETTET

-1128 ENTKPENKSD
+1128 ENAKTENKSD
-1138 LEEIKKETKKDK
+1138 LVEIKKETKKDE
-1150 KSSNDSNLNTERTNT
+1150 KSFKDSNLNTERTNT
-1165 SSKVNNN
+1165 SSKVNDN
-1172 SNKNTSNNS
+1172 SNKNTSNNFS
-1181 SSSNSETT
+1181 SLNSETV

-1209 LMSAGLAGIAL
+1209 LMSTGLAGIAL

>member
-24 IGMSILGAAQLAQ
+24 IGMSILGTAQLAQ

-65 APKMGETI
+65 APYMGNTI
-73 NRANYNEGD
+73 NRTNYNAGD
-82 IHSIVRLKSDKGIGT
+82 VHSIVRLKSDKGIGT
-97 GTFVRKNTILTAAH
+97 GTFIRKNTILTAAH
-111 VVADGNNLTYTTKYK
+111 VVADGSNLTYTTKYK

-131 RPIKKSQIHLFRSSK
+131 RPIKKSQIHLFKSK
-146 GKVYNPG
+146 DGKVYNPG

-195 SGDPIKYR
+195 SGDPIRYR
-203 GIPDSQGGLFNDKDI
+203 GIPASQGGLFNDKDI
-218 YESKGRITHFGRNF
+218 YEANGRITHFGRNYSYI
-232 PFTREKFIDYS
+232 REKFIDYS

-252 GAAVQNKDGYIYGVY
+252 GAAVQNADGYVYGVY
-267 IGNEAGETDVYDSAN
+267 IGNESGEQENYSSAN
-282 SLSLEFSKE
+282 SMSLEFSQE
-291 HLDWIYSLINKNS
+291 HLDWIYSLITKNS
-304 NQNRDRTERNSSSV
+304 NQNRNKSERNSSSV
-318 AENQGNKVLHNNTT
+318 AENQGNHELAPGITS
-332 KKPENAKHTDP
+332 KPENAKHTDP

-362 SQPVNAGGVTVSG
+362 SQPVNAGGVTISG

-404 TDNNTVNNT
+404 TDNNTDNNTVNNI

-462 TGIGTDSNHYGLFM
+462 TGIGNDSNHYGLFM

-499 NQIQFFIDN
+499 NQLQFFIDN
-508 HVLSESS
+508 HILSESS

-528 LVDNLSGISTNILHK
+528 LVDNSSGISTNILHK

-588 KNSTESKPADKPSSD
+588 KNSTESKSAD
-603 NTENKP
+603 
-609 VNKPSSANT
+609 KPSSANT

-624 KPSSTNTETK
+624 KPSSINTETK
-634 PVNKPSSTNTETKP
+634 PVNKPSSTNTEAKP

-657 GNKPVDKPSST
+657 ENKPINKPSST

-675 DKPSSSNTE
+675 DKPSS
-684 TKPVD
+684 
-689 KPSSANT
+689 A
-696 EAKPADKPSSAN
+696 
-708 TENKPVD
+708 
-715 KPSST
+715 
-720 NTETKPVDKPSS
+720 
-732 ANTENK
+732 
-738 PADKPSST
+738 

-773 TEAKPVDKP
+773 TENKPVNKPSSTNTETKPVDKP

-827 KDIKDLKLSDKD
+827 KNIKDLKLSDKD
-839 VISSLIDNNLEG
+839 VISSLIENNLES

-894 DLIVEE
+894 NLIVEE

-935 KVTRFISKDGKE
+935 KVTRFVTKDGKEIREAEVGENKDKEIKDKDGNVYELETTDTKDGITTNVYKLKENKNTEKEEKPENKLEDKSQSVKPDKKTDEDKISDIIDDVNKVDEKENKPSEDGTKALINEKDELKVTKFVTKDGKE

-969 ELETTE
+969 ELETAE
-975 TKDGITTNV
+975 TKDGITTN
-984 YKLKEDK
+984 
-991 VTEKEEK
+991 
-998 PENKLEDKSQSVKP
+998 
-1012 DKKADE
+1012 
-1018 DKISDIIDDVNK
+1018 I
-1030 VDEKENKLSED
+1030 
-1041 GTKALI
+1041 
-1047 NEKEELKVTKFV
+1047 
-1059 TKDGKE
+1059 
-1065 IKEAEVG
+1065 
-1072 EDKDKEVKDKDG
+1072 
-1084 NVYELETTET
+1084 
-1094 KDGITTNVYK
+1094 YK

-1113 PTEIEDKTISPVEVN
+1113 PTEIEDKTISPVEIN

-1138 LEEIKKETKKDK
+1138 LPETKKDK
-1150 KSSNDSNLNTERTNT
+1150 KSSNDSNLNKEKTNT
-1165 SSKVNNN
+1165 NSKVNES

>member
-111 VVADGNNLTYTTKYK
+111 VVADGSNLTYTTKYK

-131 RPIKKSQIHLFRSSK
+131 RPIKKSQIHLFKSSK

-183 LMDIVDTPWVSN
+183 LMDIVDTPWISN
-195 SGDPIKYR
+195 SGDHIRYR

-218 YESKGRITHFGRNF
+218 YESKGRIAHFGRNY
-232 PFTREKFIDYS
+232 PFTREKFVDYS

-267 IGNEAGETDVYDSAN
+267 IGNEAGDQETFESAN
-282 SLSLEFSKE
+282 SLSLEFSQE
-291 HLDWIYSLINKNS
+291 HLDWIYSFINKNS
-304 NQNRDRTERNSSSV
+304 NQNRDKSERNSSAV
-318 AENQGNKVLHNNTT
+318 AENQGNHILFDTET

-351 FGNASS
+351 FG
-357 APSRS
+357 
-362 SQPVNAGGVTVSG
+362 
-375 GGNSTSHTT
+375 GNSAEPSKWKQSQGSSGAAGSTSGSSISNT
-384 SIGNR
+384 SLTGHS
-389 SNYNEIAKPDLRNNN
+389 SNYTENSKPDLRNNN
-404 TDNNTVNNT
+404 PETNHVNIEK
-413 RPWKIENTIHNKSAK
+413 PWKSENTINNKSAK

-435 EKYGLSGESASGW
+435 EKYGLSGEAASGW
-448 MAIMEYE
+448 MANIESK
-455 SLFHPYQ
+455 SLFNPYQ
-462 TGIGTDSNHYGLFM
+462 KQESNGLFNLNSYGLFM
-476 LNENRYKSSKYYKE
+476 VNENNYKASKYYKE
-490 NATLEEEIA
+490 NSSLEDEIA

-515 QSFLKEN
+515 QNFLKEN

-528 LVDNLSGISTNILHK
+528 LVDNSPATTTNILYK
-543 LLNNNNSDVNEN
+543 LIMRNNSDANRYTLNVA
-555 IIKVSEEINEFF
+555 KEIDELF
-567 NKDKIKA
+567 NKDKITA
-574 DHNKLLKNKLIKEI
+574 DQNKLLKNKLIKEI
-588 KNSTESKPADKPSSD
+588 KSS
-603 NTENKP
+603 
-609 VNKPSSANT
+609 
-618 ENKPVN
+618 
-624 KPSSTNTETK
+624 TETK
-634 PVNKPSSTNTETKP
+634 PS
-648 VDKPSSTNT
+648 DKPST
-657 GNKPVDKPSST
+657 
-668 NTEAKPA
+668 
-675 DKPSSSNTE
+675 
-684 TKPVD
+684 
-689 KPSSANT
+689 
-696 EAKPADKPSSAN
+696 N

-715 KPSST
+715 KPSTT
-720 NTETKPVDKPSS
+720 NTTET
-732 ANTENK
+732 K

-746 NTENKPVNKPSS
+746 NAESKPADKPSSTNAETKPVNKPSTTNTES
-758 TNTETKP
+758 KPVNKPSTTNTETKP
-765 VDKPSSAN
+765 
-773 TEAKPVDKP
+773 TDKP
-782 STNNKQTVE
+782 STTNTETKPTDKPSTTNTENKPSTNKQTVE

-800 NLTKEEINK
+800 NLTKEEVNK
-809 INDKIKE
+809 INDKLKE
-816 TKPESFVINTT
+816 TRPESFVINTT

-935 KVTRFISKDGKE
+935 KVTRFVTKDGKE
-947 IKDAEVG
+947 IKEAEVG

-1012 DKKADE
+1012 DKKTDE

-1030 VDEKENKLSED
+1030 VDEKENKPSED

-1072 EDKDKEVKDKDG
+1072 ENKGKEVKDKDG

-1165 SSKVNNN
+1165 SSKVNDN

>member
-173 IHEINPRVTK
+173 IHKINPRVTK

-195 SGDPIKYR
+195 SGDHIRYR

-218 YESKGRITHFGRNF
+218 YESKGRISHFGRNY
-232 PFTREKFIDYS
+232 PFTREKFVDYS

-252 GAAVQNKDGYIYGVY
+252 GSAIQNKDGYIYGVY
-267 IGNEAGETDVYDSAN
+267 IGNEAGDQETFESAN
-282 SLSLEFSKE
+282 SLSLEFSQE
-291 HLDWIYSLINKNS
+291 HLDWIYSFINKNS
-304 NQNRDRTERNSSSV
+304 NQNRDKSERNSSAV
-318 AENQGNKVLHNNTT
+318 AENQGNHILFDTET
-332 KKPENAKHTDP
+332 KKPDNAKHTDP

-351 FGNASS
+351 FG
-357 APSRS
+357 
-362 SQPVNAGGVTVSG
+362 
-375 GGNSTSHTT
+375 GNSAEPSKWKQSQGSSGAAGSNGGPISNTLLT
-384 SIGNR
+384 GNH
-389 SNYNEIAKPDLRNNN
+389 SNYTENSKPDLRNNN
-404 TDNNTVNNT
+404 PETNHVNIEK
-413 RPWKIENTIHNKSAK
+413 PWKTENTINNKSAK

-435 EKYGLSGESASGW
+435 EKYGLSGEAASGW
-448 MAIMEYE
+448 MANIESK
-455 SLFHPYQ
+455 SLFNPYQ
-462 TGIGTDSNHYGLFM
+462 KQESNGLFNFYGLFM
-476 LNENRYKSSKYYKE
+476 VNENNYKASKYYKE
-490 NATLEEEIA
+490 NSSLEDEIA

-515 QSFLKEN
+515 QNFLKEN

-528 LVDNLSGISTNILHK
+528 LVDNSPARTTNILYK
-543 LLNNNNSDVNEN
+543 LIMRNNSEANRYTLNVAKEIDELFNEN
-555 IIKVSEEINEFF
+555 KITA
-567 NKDKIKA
+567 DK
-574 DHNKLLKNKLIKEI
+574 NKLLKNKLIKEI
-588 KNSTESKPADKPSSD
+588 KNSTETKPVDKPSTTNTEAKPAD
-603 NTENKP
+603 
-609 VNKPSSANT
+609 
-618 ENKPVN
+618 

-648 VDKPSSTNT
+648 
-657 GNKPVDKPSST
+657 
-668 NTEAKPA
+668 A
-675 DKPSSSNTE
+675 DKPSTTNTE
-684 TKPVD
+684 TKPI
-689 KPSSANT
+689 
-696 EAKPADKPSSAN
+696 DKPSSAN
-708 TENKPVD
+708 TENKPV
-715 KPSST
+715 
-720 NTETKPVDKPSS
+720 
-732 ANTENK
+732 
-738 PADKPSST
+738 
-746 NTENKPVNKPSS
+746 NKPS
-758 TNTETKP
+758 TT
-765 VDKPSSAN
+765 N
-773 TEAKPVDKP
+773 TEAKPADKS

-800 NLTKEEINK
+800 NLTKEEVNK
-809 INDKIKE
+809 INDKVKE

-839 VISSLIDNNLEG
+839 VISSLIENNLEG

-862 LPKNEKG
+862 LPKNEKS

-883 NKLVLETIPSK
+883 NKLVLEAIPSK

-921 NDEVKNLVAEKDEL
+921 NDEVKNLVAEKNEL
-935 KVTRFISKDGKE
+935 KVTRFVTKDGKEIKETEVGENKDKEIKDKDGNVYELETTDTKDGITTNVYKLKENKNTEKEEKPENKLEDKSQSIKPDKKSDEDKISDIIDDVNKVDEKENKPSEDGTKDLINEKEELKVTKFVTKEGKE

-975 TKDGITTNV
+975 TKDGITTN
-984 YKLKEDK
+984 
-991 VTEKEEK
+991 
-998 PENKLEDKSQSVKP
+998 
-1012 DKKADE
+1012 
-1018 DKISDIIDDVNK
+1018 I
-1030 VDEKENKLSED
+1030 
-1041 GTKALI
+1041 
-1047 NEKEELKVTKFV
+1047 
-1059 TKDGKE
+1059 
-1065 IKEAEVG
+1065 
-1072 EDKDKEVKDKDG
+1072 
-1084 NVYELETTET
+1084 
-1094 KDGITTNVYK
+1094 YK

-1113 PTEIEDKTISPVEVN
+1113 PTEIEDKTISPVEIN

-1138 LEEIKKETKKDK
+1138 LAEIKKETKKDK

-1165 SSKVNNN
+1165 SSKVNDN
-1172 SNKNTSNNS
+1172 SNKNTSSNS
-1181 SSSNSETT
+1181 SSSNNETT
-1189 RQTPNTSVGNNNSAL
+1189 RQTPNTSLGNNNSAL

>member
-195 SGDPIKYR
+195 SGDHIRYR

-218 YESKGRITHFGRNF
+218 YESKGRISHFGRNY
-232 PFTREKFIDYS
+232 PFTREKFVDYS

-252 GAAVQNKDGYIYGVY
+252 GAAIQNKDGYIYGVY
-267 IGNEAGETDVYDSAN
+267 IGNEAGDQETFESAN
-282 SLSLEFSKE
+282 SLSLEFSQE
-291 HLDWIYSLINKNS
+291 HLDWIYSFINKNS
-304 NQNRDRTERNSSSV
+304 NQNRDKSERNSSAV
-318 AENQGNKVLHNNTT
+318 AENQGNHILFDTET
-332 KKPENAKHTDP
+332 KKPDNAKHTDP

-351 FGNASS
+351 FGGNSAEPSKWKQSQGSS
-357 APSRS
+357 GA
-362 SQPVNAGGVTVSG
+362 AGSNG
-375 GGNSTSHTT
+375 GGPISNTLLT
-384 SIGNR
+384 GNH
-389 SNYNEIAKPDLRNNN
+389 SNYTENSKPDLRNNN
-404 TDNNTVNNT
+404 PETNHVNIEK
-413 RPWKIENTIHNKSAK
+413 PWKTENTINNKSAK

-435 EKYGLSGESASGW
+435 EKYGLSGEAASGW
-448 MAIMEYE
+448 MANIESK
-455 SLFHPYQ
+455 SLFNPYQ
-462 TGIGTDSNHYGLFM
+462 KQESNGLFNFYGLFM
-476 LNENRYKSSKYYKE
+476 VNENNYKASKYYKE
-490 NATLEEEIA
+490 NSSLEDEIA

-515 QSFLKEN
+515 QNFLKEN

-528 LVDNLSGISTNILHK
+528 LVDNSPATTTNILYK
-543 LLNNNNSDVNEN
+543 LIMRNNSEANRYTLNVAKEIDELFNEN
-555 IIKVSEEINEFF
+555 KITA
-567 NKDKIKA
+567 DK
-574 DHNKLLKNKLIKEI
+574 NKLLKNKLIKEI
-588 KNSTESKPADKPSSD
+588 KNSTE
-603 NTENKP
+603 TKP
-609 VNKPSSANT
+609 VNKPSTTNT
-618 ENKPVN
+618 ETKPAD

-634 PVNKPSSTNTETKP
+634 PADKPSSTINTETKPVNKPSTTNTETKP
-648 VDKPSSTNT
+648 ADKPST
-657 GNKPVDKPSST
+657 T
-668 NTEAKPA
+668 NTEEKPA
-675 DKPSSSNTE
+675 DKPSSTINTE
-684 TKPVD
+684 T
-689 KPSSANT
+689 
-696 EAKPADKPSSAN
+696 KPADKPS
-708 TENKPVD
+708 TI
-715 KPSST
+715 

-738 PADKPSST
+738 P
-746 NTENKPVNKPSS
+746 VNKPY
-758 TNTETKP
+758 TT
-765 VDKPSSAN
+765 N
-773 TEAKPVDKP
+773 TEAKPADKS

-800 NLTKEEINK
+800 NLTKKEVNK
-809 INDKIKE
+809 INDKVKE

-839 VISSLIDNNLEG
+839 VISSLIENNLEG

-883 NKLVLETIPSK
+883 NKLVLEAIPSK

-921 NDEVKNLVAEKDEL
+921 NDEVKNLVAEKNEL
-935 KVTRFISKDGKE
+935 KVTRFVTKDGKEIKETEVGENKDKEIKDKDGNVYELETTDTKDGITTNVYKLKENKNTEKEERPENKLEDKSQSIKPDKKSDEDKISDIIDDVNKVDEKENKPSEDGTKALINEKEELKVTKFVTKEGKE

-954 ENKDK
+954 ENKAK

-975 TKDGITTNV
+975 TKDGITTN
-984 YKLKEDK
+984 
-991 VTEKEEK
+991 
-998 PENKLEDKSQSVKP
+998 
-1012 DKKADE
+1012 
-1018 DKISDIIDDVNK
+1018 I
-1030 VDEKENKLSED
+1030 
-1041 GTKALI
+1041 
-1047 NEKEELKVTKFV
+1047 
-1059 TKDGKE
+1059 
-1065 IKEAEVG
+1065 
-1072 EDKDKEVKDKDG
+1072 
-1084 NVYELETTET
+1084 
-1094 KDGITTNVYK
+1094 YK

-1113 PTEIEDKTISPVEVN
+1113 PTEIEDKTISPVEIN

-1138 LEEIKKETKKDK
+1138 LAEIKKETKKDK

-1165 SSKVNNN
+1165 SSKVNDN
-1172 SNKNTSNNS
+1172 SNKNTSSNS
-1181 SSSNSETT
+1181 SSSNNETT

>member
-618 ENKPVN
+618 ENKPAD
-624 KPSSTNTETK
+624 KPSSANTENK
-634 PVNKPSSTNTETKP
+634 PVNKPSSTNTET
-648 VDKPSSTNT
+648 
-657 GNKPVDKPSST
+657 KPVDKPSST

-696 EAKPADKPSSAN
+696 EAKP
-708 TENKPVD
+708 VD
-715 KPSST
+715 KT
-720 NTETKPVDKPSS
+720 
-732 ANTENK
+732 
-738 PADKPSST
+738 
-746 NTENKPVNKPSS
+746 
-758 TNTETKP
+758 
-765 VDKPSSAN
+765 
-773 TEAKPVDKP
+773 

-1072 EDKDKEVKDKDG
+1072 ENKDKEVKDKDG

>member
-634 PVNKPSSTNTETKP
+634 PVNKPSSTNTE
-648 VDKPSSTNT
+648 
-657 GNKPVDKPSST
+657 
-668 NTEAKPA
+668 
-675 DKPSSSNTE
+675 
-684 TKPVD
+684 
-689 KPSSANT
+689 
-696 EAKPADKPSSAN
+696 
-708 TENKPVD
+708 
-715 KPSST
+715 
-720 NTETKPVDKPSS
+720 
-732 ANTENK
+732 
-738 PADKPSST
+738 
-746 NTENKPVNKPSS
+746 NKPVNKPSS

-765 VDKPSSAN
+765 VDKPSPAN

-851 KKVSEIEVKNE
+851 KKVSEIEIKNE

-921 NDEVKNLVAEKDEL
+921 NDEVKNLAAEKDEL
-935 KVTRFISKDGKE
+935 KVTRFVTKDGKE

-954 ENKDK
+954 ETKDK

-975 TKDGITTNV
+975 TKDGISTN
-984 YKLKEDK
+984 
-991 VTEKEEK
+991 
-998 PENKLEDKSQSVKP
+998 
-1012 DKKADE
+1012 
-1018 DKISDIIDDVNK
+1018 I
-1030 VDEKENKLSED
+1030 
-1041 GTKALI
+1041 
-1047 NEKEELKVTKFV
+1047 
-1059 TKDGKE
+1059 
-1065 IKEAEVG
+1065 
-1072 EDKDKEVKDKDG
+1072 
-1084 NVYELETTET
+1084 
-1094 KDGITTNVYK
+1094 YK

-1113 PTEIEDKTISPVEVN
+1113 STEIEDKTISPIEIN
-1128 ENTKPENKSD
+1128 ENTKTENKSD
-1138 LEEIKKETKKDK
+1138 LAETKKDK
-1150 KSSNDSNLNTERTNT
+1150 KSSNDSNLNKEKTNT
-1165 SSKVNNN
+1165 NPKVNDS
-1172 SNKNTSNNS
+1172 SNKNTYNNS

-1189 RQTPNTSVGNNNSAL
+1189 RQTPNTSVGNNNSVL

>member
-609 VNKPSSANT
+609 VNKPSS
-618 ENKPVN
+618 
-624 KPSSTNTETK
+624 TNTETK

-675 DKPSSSNTE
+675 DKPSS
-684 TKPVD
+684 
-689 KPSSANT
+689 ANT
-696 EAKPADKPSSAN
+696 ENKPADKPSSAN
-708 TENKPVD
+708 TEN
-715 KPSST
+715 
-720 NTETKPVDKPSS
+720 
-732 ANTENK
+732 
-738 PADKPSST
+738 
-746 NTENKPVNKPSS
+746 
-758 TNTETKP
+758 
-765 VDKPSSAN
+765 
-773 TEAKPVDKP
+773 KPVDKP

-800 NLTKEEINK
+800 NLTKEEVNK

-921 NDEVKNLVAEKDEL
+921 NDEVKNLAAEKDEL
-935 KVTRFISKDGKE
+935 KVTRFVTKDGKE

-954 ENKDK
+954 ETKDK
-959 EIKDKDGNVY
+959 EIKDKDGNIY

-984 YKLKEDK
+984 YKLKENK
-991 VTEKEEK
+991 NTEKEEK
-998 PENKLEDKSQSVKP
+998 PENKLEDKSQSVKSG
-1012 DKKADE
+1012 KKADE
-1018 DKISDIIDDVNK
+1018 DKISDIIDNVNK
-1030 VDEKENKLSED
+1030 VDEKENKPSGD
-1041 GTKALI
+1041 GTKTLI

-1065 IKEAEVG
+1065 IKDTEVG
-1072 EDKDKEVKDKDG
+1072 ETKDKEIKDKDG
-1084 NVYELETTET
+1084 NIYELETTET
-1094 KDGITTNVYK
+1094 KDGISTNIYK

-1113 PTEIEDKTISPVEVN
+1113 STEIEDKTISPIEIN
-1128 ENTKPENKSD
+1128 ENTKTENKSD
-1138 LEEIKKETKKDK
+1138 LAETKKDK
-1150 KSSNDSNLNTERTNT
+1150 KSSNDSNLNKEKTNT
-1165 SSKVNNN
+1165 NPKVNDS
-1172 SNKNTSNNS
+1172 SNKNTYNNS

-1189 RQTPNTSVGNNNSAL
+1189 RQTPNTSVGNNNSVL

>member
-97 GTFVRKNTILTAAH
+97 GTFVRKNAILTAAH

-131 RPIKKSQIHLFRSSK
+131 REIKKSQIHLFRSSK

-173 IHEINPRVTK
+173 IYEINPRVTK
-183 LMDIVDTPWVSN
+183 LMDIVDSPWVSN

-203 GIPDSQGGLFNDKDI
+203 GIPASQGGLFNDKDI
-218 YESKGRITHFGRNF
+218 YESKGRITHFARDYAY
-232 PFTREKFIDYS
+232 TREKFIDYS

-252 GAAVQNKDGYIYGVY
+252 GAAVQNEDGYIYGVY
-267 IGNEAGETDVYDSAN
+267 IGNEAGDQEVYHSAN
-282 SLSLEFSKE
+282 SMSLEFSKE
-291 HLDWIYSLINKNS
+291 HLDWIYSIITKNS
-304 NQNRDRTERNSSSV
+304 NQNRNKNERNSSAV
-318 AENQGNKVLHNNTT
+318 AENQGNKILNLNTS
-332 KKPENAKHTDP
+332 KKPDNAKHADP

-351 FGNASS
+351 FGNFSTET
-357 APSRS
+357 SRN
-362 SQPVNAGGVTVSG
+362 SQHVGVGGF
-375 GGNSTSHTT
+375 STSKTDNLTSNTT
-384 SIGNR
+384 SISNR
-389 SNYNEIAKPDLRNNN
+389 SNYNEIAKPDLRNHN

-413 RPWKIENTIHNKSAK
+413 RPWKIENSIHNKSAK

-462 TGIGTDSNHYGLFM
+462 TGIGADSNHYGLFM

-528 LVDNLSGISTNILHK
+528 LVDNSSGISTNILHK
-543 LLNNNNSDVNEN
+543 LLNKNNSDVDEN

-588 KNSTESKPADKPSSD
+588 KNSTESKPADKPSS
-603 NTENKP
+603 
-609 VNKPSSANT
+609 
-618 ENKPVN
+618 
-624 KPSSTNTETK
+624 TNTETK
-634 PVNKPSSTNTETKP
+634 PAN
-648 VDKPSSTNT
+648 
-657 GNKPVDKPSST
+657 KPSST

-675 DKPSSSNTE
+675 
-684 TKPVD
+684 
-689 KPSSANT
+689 
-696 EAKPADKPSSAN
+696 
-708 TENKPVD
+708 
-715 KPSST
+715 
-720 NTETKPVDKPSS
+720 
-732 ANTENK
+732 
-738 PADKPSST
+738 
-746 NTENKPVNKPSS
+746 NKPS
-758 TNTETKP
+758 TT
-765 VDKPSSAN
+765 N
-773 TEAKPVDKP
+773 TEAKPVSKP
-782 STNNKQTVE
+782 STTKQTVG
-791 NKVIVKDKN
+791 NKVIVKNKN

-809 INDKIKE
+809 INDKVKE

-851 KKVSEIEVKNE
+851 KKVSEIEVNNE

-935 KVTRFISKDGKE
+935 KITRFVTKDGKE
-947 IKDAEVG
+947 IKETEVG

-959 EIKDKDGNVY
+959 EIKDKDGNAY

-975 TKDGITTNV
+975 AKDGITTNV

-998 PENKLEDKSQSVKP
+998 PENKLEDKSQSIKP

-1018 DKISDIIDDVNK
+1018 DKISDIIDYVNK
-1030 VDEKENKLSED
+1030 VDEKENKPSED

-1059 TKDGKE
+1059 TKEGKE

-1072 EDKDKEVKDKDG
+1072 ENKDKEIKDKDG
-1084 NVYELETTET
+1084 NAYELETTET

-1128 ENTKPENKSD
+1128 ENVKTENKSD
-1138 LEEIKKETKKDK
+1138 LVEIKKETKKDE
-1150 KSSNDSNLNTERTNT
+1150 KSFKDSNLNTERTNT
-1165 SSKVNNN
+1165 SSKVNDN
-1172 SNKNTSNNS
+1172 SNKNTSNNFS
-1181 SSSNSETT
+1181 SLNSETV

>member
-97 GTFVRKNTILTAAH
+97 GTFVRKNAILTAAH

-131 RPIKKSQIHLFRSSK
+131 REIKKSQIHLFRSSK

-173 IHEINPRVTK
+173 IYEINPRVTK
-183 LMDIVDTPWVSN
+183 LMDIVDSPWVSN

-203 GIPDSQGGLFNDKDI
+203 GIPASQGGLFNDKDI
-218 YESKGRITHFGRNF
+218 YESKGRIAHFARDYAY
-232 PFTREKFIDYS
+232 TREKFIDYS

-252 GAAVQNKDGYIYGVY
+252 GAAVQNEDGYIYGVY
-267 IGNEAGETDVYDSAN
+267 IGNEAGDQEVYHSAN
-282 SLSLEFSKE
+282 SMSLEFSKE
-291 HLDWIYSLINKNS
+291 HLDWIYSIITKNS
-304 NQNRDRTERNSSSV
+304 NQNRNKNERNSSAV
-318 AENQGNKVLHNNTT
+318 AENQGNKILNLNTS
-332 KKPENAKHTDP
+332 KKPDNAKHADP

-351 FGNASS
+351 FGNFSTET
-357 APSRS
+357 SRN
-362 SQPVNAGGVTVSG
+362 SQHVGVGGF
-375 GGNSTSHTT
+375 STSKTDNLTSNTT
-384 SIGNR
+384 SISNR
-389 SNYNEIAKPDLRNNN
+389 SNYNEIAKPDLRNHN

-413 RPWKIENTIHNKSAK
+413 RPWKIENSIHNKSAK

-462 TGIGTDSNHYGLFM
+462 TGIGADSNHYGLFM

-528 LVDNLSGISTNILHK
+528 LVDNSSGISTNILHK
-543 LLNNNNSDVNEN
+543 LLNKNNSDVDEN

-588 KNSTESKPADKPSSD
+588 KNSTESKPADKPSSI
-603 NTENKP
+603 NTEAKP
-609 VNKPSSANT
+609 VEKPST
-618 ENKPVN
+618 
-624 KPSSTNTETK
+624 
-634 PVNKPSSTNTETKP
+634 
-648 VDKPSSTNT
+648 
-657 GNKPVDKPSST
+657 T
-668 NTEAKPA
+668 NTEAKPV
-675 DKPSSSNTE
+675 S
-684 TKPVD
+684 
-689 KPSSANT
+689 
-696 EAKPADKPSSAN
+696 
-708 TENKPVD
+708 
-715 KPSST
+715 
-720 NTETKPVDKPSS
+720 
-732 ANTENK
+732 
-738 PADKPSST
+738 
-746 NTENKPVNKPSS
+746 
-758 TNTETKP
+758 
-765 VDKPSSAN
+765 
-773 TEAKPVDKP
+773 KP
-782 STNNKQTVE
+782 STTKQTVG
-791 NKVIVKDKN
+791 NKVIVKNKN

-809 INDKIKE
+809 INDKVKE

-851 KKVSEIEVKNE
+851 KKVSEIEVNNE

-935 KVTRFISKDGKE
+935 KITRFVTKDGKE
-947 IKDAEVG
+947 IKETEVG

-959 EIKDKDGNVY
+959 EIKDKDGNAY

-998 PENKLEDKSQSVKP
+998 PENKLEDKSQSIKP

-1030 VDEKENKLSED
+1030 VDEKENKPSED

-1059 TKDGKE
+1059 TKEGKE

-1072 EDKDKEVKDKDG
+1072 ENKDKEIKDKDG
-1084 NVYELETTET
+1084 NAYELETTET

-1128 ENTKPENKSD
+1128 ENVKTENKSD
-1138 LEEIKKETKKDK
+1138 LVEIKKSFK
-1150 KSSNDSNLNTERTNT
+1150 DSNLNTERTNT
-1165 SSKVNNN
+1165 SSKVNDN
-1172 SNKNTSNNS
+1172 SNKNTSNNFS
-1181 SSSNSETT
+1181 SLNSETV

>member
-1 MLKNNKKDIYSIRK
+1 M
-15 VHGIVGSLL
+15 
-24 IGMSILGAAQLAQ
+24 
-37 QNNTNL
+37 
-43 EVGETQSQMSLP
+43 
-55 RKDTWDGKWV
+55 
-65 APKMGETI
+65 
-73 NRANYNEGD
+73 
-82 IHSIVRLKSDKGIGT
+82 
-97 GTFVRKNTILTAAH
+97 
-111 VVADGNNLTYTTKYK
+111 
-126 GKYIT
+126 
-131 RPIKKSQIHLFRSSK
+131 
-146 GKVYNPG
+146 
-153 EEFNSDQQYV
+153 
-163 DLALITLDDN
+163 
-173 IHEINPRVTK
+173 
-183 LMDIVDTPWVSN
+183 
-195 SGDPIKYR
+195 
-203 GIPDSQGGLFNDKDI
+203 
-218 YESKGRITHFGRNF
+218 
-232 PFTREKFIDYS
+232 
-243 KTAGDTGMT
+243 
-252 GAAVQNKDGYIYGVY
+252 
-267 IGNEAGETDVYDSAN
+267 
-282 SLSLEFSKE
+282 E
-291 HLDWIYSLINKNS
+291 H
-304 NQNRDRTERNSSSV
+304 
-318 AENQGNKVLHNNTT
+318 
-332 KKPENAKHTDP
+332 
-343 RDWMGGGG
+343 
-351 FGNASS
+351 
-357 APSRS
+357 
-362 SQPVNAGGVTVSG
+362 
-375 GGNSTSHTT
+375 
-384 SIGNR
+384 
-389 SNYNEIAKPDLRNNN
+389 
-404 TDNNTVNNT
+404 
-413 RPWKIENTIHNKSAK
+413 
-428 IIFKLLT
+428 
-435 EKYGLSGESASGW
+435 
-448 MAIMEYE
+448 E

-462 TGIGTDSNHYGLFM
+462 TGIGIDSNHYGLFM
-476 LNENRYKSSKYYKE
+476 LNENKYKSSKYYKE

-508 HVLSESS
+508 HILSESS

-528 LVDNLSGISTNILHK
+528 LVDNSSGTSTNILHK
-543 LLNNNNSDVNEN
+543 LLIKNNSDVDEG

-574 DHNKLLKNKLIKEI
+574 DHNKLLKNKLIKDI
-588 KNSTESKPADKPSSD
+588 KNSTESKPSTTNTESKPADKPS
-603 NTENKP
+603 T
-609 VNKPSSANT
+609 
-618 ENKPVN
+618 
-624 KPSSTNTETK
+624 TNTETK
-634 PVNKPSSTNTETKP
+634 PVNKPSTT
-648 VDKPSSTNT
+648 
-657 GNKPVDKPSST
+657 
-668 NTEAKPA
+668 
-675 DKPSSSNTE
+675 
-684 TKPVD
+684 
-689 KPSSANT
+689 
-696 EAKPADKPSSAN
+696 N

-715 KPSST
+715 KPSTT
-720 NTETKPVDKPSS
+720 NTETKPANKPSTT
-732 ANTENK
+732 NTKTK
-738 PADKPSST
+738 PADKLST
-746 NTENKPVNKPSS
+746 
-758 TNTETKP
+758 
-765 VDKPSSAN
+765 
-773 TEAKPVDKP
+773 
-782 STNNKQTVE
+782 NKQTVE

-800 NLTKEEINK
+800 NLTKEEVNK
-809 INDKIKE
+809 INDRLKE

-921 NDEVKNLVAEKDEL
+921 NDAVKNLVAEKDEL
-935 KVTRFISKDGKE
+935 KVTRFVTKDGKE

-959 EIKDKDGNVY
+959 DIKDKDGNVY

-984 YKLKEDK
+984 YKLKSEDK
-991 VTEKEEK
+991 NTSKEEK

-1030 VDEKENKLSED
+1030 VDEKENKPSED

-1065 IKEAEVG
+1065 IKEAEIG
-1072 EDKDKEVKDKDG
+1072 ENKDKEVKDKDG

-1165 SSKVNNN
+1165 SSKVNDN

-1189 RQTPNTSVGNNNSAL
+1189 RQAPNTSVGNNNSAL

>member
-97 GTFVRKNTILTAAH
+97 GTFVRKNAILTAAH

-131 RPIKKSQIHLFRSSK
+131 REIKKSQIHLFRSSK

-173 IHEINPRVTK
+173 IYEINPRVTK
-183 LMDIVDTPWVSN
+183 LMDIVDSPWVSN

-203 GIPDSQGGLFNDKDI
+203 GIPASQGGLFNDKDI
-218 YESKGRITHFGRNF
+218 YESKGRITHFARDYAY
-232 PFTREKFIDYS
+232 TREKFIDYS

-252 GAAVQNKDGYIYGVY
+252 GAAVQNEDGYIYGVY
-267 IGNEAGETDVYDSAN
+267 IGNEAGDQEVYHSAN
-282 SLSLEFSKE
+282 SMSLEFSKE
-291 HLDWIYSLINKNS
+291 HLDWIYSIITKNS
-304 NQNRDRTERNSSSV
+304 NQNRNKNERNSSAV
-318 AENQGNKVLHNNTT
+318 AENQGNKILNLNTS
-332 KKPENAKHTDP
+332 KKPDNAKHADP

-351 FGNASS
+351 FGNFSTET
-357 APSRS
+357 SRN
-362 SQPVNAGGVTVSG
+362 SQHVGVGGF
-375 GGNSTSHTT
+375 STSKTDNLTSNTT
-384 SIGNR
+384 SISNR
-389 SNYNEIAKPDLRNNN
+389 SNYNELAKPDLRNHN

-413 RPWKIENTIHNKSAK
+413 RPWKIENSIHNKSAK

-462 TGIGTDSNHYGLFM
+462 TGIGADSNHYGLFM

-528 LVDNLSGISTNILHK
+528 LVDNSSGISTNILHK
-543 LLNNNNSDVNEN
+543 LLNKNNSDVDEN

-588 KNSTESKPADKPSSD
+588 KNSTESKPADKPSSI
-603 NTENKP
+603 
-609 VNKPSSANT
+609 
-618 ENKPVN
+618 
-624 KPSSTNTETK
+624 
-634 PVNKPSSTNTETKP
+634 
-648 VDKPSSTNT
+648 
-657 GNKPVDKPSST
+657 

-675 DKPSSSNTE
+675 DKPSSI
-684 TKPVD
+684 
-689 KPSSANT
+689 NT
-696 EAKPADKPSSAN
+696 EAKPVEKPS
-708 TENKPVD
+708 T
-715 KPSST
+715 T
-720 NTETKPVDKPSS
+720 NTETKPVSKPS
-732 ANTENK
+732 T
-738 PADKPSST
+738 
-746 NTENKPVNKPSS
+746 

-765 VDKPSSAN
+765 VSKPSTTNTETKPANKPSTTN
-773 TEAKPVDKP
+773 TEAKPVSKP
-782 STNNKQTVE
+782 STTKQTVG
-791 NKVIVKDKN
+791 NKVIVKNKN

-809 INDKIKE
+809 INDKVKE

-851 KKVSEIEVKNE
+851 KKVSEIEVNNE

-935 KVTRFISKDGKE
+935 KITRFVTKDGKE
-947 IKDAEVG
+947 IKETEVG

-959 EIKDKDGNVY
+959 EIKDKDGNAY

-998 PENKLEDKSQSVKP
+998 PENKLEDKSQSIKP

-1030 VDEKENKLSED
+1030 VDEKENKPSED

-1059 TKDGKE
+1059 TKEGKE

-1072 EDKDKEVKDKDG
+1072 ENKDKEIKDKDG
-1084 NVYELETTET
+1084 NAYELETTET

-1128 ENTKPENKSD
+1128 ENVKTENKSD
-1138 LEEIKKETKKDK
+1138 LVEIKKETKKDE
-1150 KSSNDSNLNTERTNT
+1150 KSFKDSNLNTERTNT
-1165 SSKVNNN
+1165 SSKVNDN
-1172 SNKNTSNNS
+1172 SNKNTSNNFS
-1181 SSSNSETT
+1181 SLNSETV